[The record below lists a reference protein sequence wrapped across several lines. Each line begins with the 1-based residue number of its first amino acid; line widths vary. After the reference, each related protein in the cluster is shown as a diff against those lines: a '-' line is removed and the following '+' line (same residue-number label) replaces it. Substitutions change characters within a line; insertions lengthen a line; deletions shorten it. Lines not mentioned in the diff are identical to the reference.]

1 MKHTKKKKLLAFVL
15 CMILVLSTGISAF
28 AYDDVDGL
36 NGKTGCQAMTL
47 TQEMKNV
54 DGQTI
59 GTVYADIPE
68 NAFYLDDP
76 SDEITMD
83 LTRVENEEDI
93 ADAIQSGLKE
103 NETLT
108 DTIMGQVDFK
118 VNGVSAEPK
127 VAIALR
133 FENLNMDPENA
144 TAFSYDASVKTIGKT
159 VVAAEEGQALQ
170 ISADKNQIYG
180 FYTTETVSEEENAA
194 EPVALND
201 DVATVATGDS
211 TYTIAATK
219 QLQVHVTYRVNDKD
233 KTKLFAGKT
242 YTLNKGGTLNLAAQ
256 KSDNYTVA
264 SVYKADEDGNATGN
278 ALSLKQDDKIAE
290 SLSENTNYCVFYQA
304 TTDNNFSGNVTF
316 YDYQI
321 NPPSGQKSI
330 NDPSNYVT
338 DSGVAAVDRRFAMGG
353 DDAYRRSGEGYSVYK
368 NYNDGQGDVD
378 INEWAEARDSYIY
391 KNIITGVNVDTGALV
406 MDTNKNGEQIV
417 EPGLFT
423 ATNAGDRLGKQIYAD
438 FKLNFNRTG
447 NEYRLSAVKNGDNRT
462 VVSDMSSFFPLD
474 AKAYRGKENN
484 GGEAYNDTNHNYYFG
499 MRYDIQFRL
508 KDYIGALTYSFSGD
522 DDLWVVMDGNR
533 VVVDVGG
540 IHDKKDG
547 NVDLWTVLLG
557 QETYTD
563 AEKEAYVAEHGM
575 DTHRLT
581 VLYLERGGF
590 KSNCNMTYVLP
601 NSSIVNPGEI
611 QNTSLTFTKTDAET
625 GTGLEGAEFGV
636 YDDEALT
643 SSLGTIKSDENG
655 NVTLSNLSY
664 GEVYY
669 LKETK
674 APSGYVAGN
683 TVYKVV
689 VEPQGGT
696 TTAKMFAV
704 GDKDETAVTD
714 VPNAK
719 ANWEQ
724 SKTAQLVDWNARTYD
739 ITLSASSLVKTAE
752 TTERPVDV
760 SLVIDTSG
768 SMCWDASYELIGE
781 RKLSELDTSK
791 TYYYFYD
798 NTWYELEYGRKYSSN
813 GYNYKNRTGWHSR
826 YAGYNDMGWSYKGDG
841 NSNSKYTVYS
851 KKDSEKSRIQA
862 VKDAAKSFVSNL
874 RTTSPNSRV
883 SVTGFSRSV
892 NTNTSLLRVGVENEY
907 NQIISAI
914 NGLGSD
920 GGTYQH
926 LGLNAAKSKLD
937 ASNTADKYVV
947 LLTDGTSE
955 APESAV
961 RSATAV
967 KDAGIK
973 LMTIGVSLT
982 ETTQK
987 WLAGLSSG
995 EGYSFNASSTQ
1006 EINQAFAF
1014 VSQTI
1019 EDTLPISGAVVRDYI
1034 DPRFELVTSEADIAA
1049 MGGEIKTDETGQ
1061 TYIEWNNAVI
1071 GKKGTDGTPGWRK
1084 TIQVKAKDTYIGGND
1099 VLTNG
1104 PKSGITVGTDDR
1116 KFNQPT
1122 VNVKVDFNV
1131 NNGEKTIFKGDKPGD
1146 YIDEAKLNEV
1156 TKLKSTTGTEY
1167 TMLDDVTITTKWY
1180 KDAACTDEISKTEI
1194 LNTPLTEET
1203 VYCAKVTVTPKKDGT
1218 ASAANSIGDKNGNCT
1233 QDGKKYYAVASDG
1246 VTKKDGTYT
1255 IRLVSGAINI
1265 TKKLETAPDT
1275 EKEFNFTITRTD
1287 VTPNQEIAIVKVTVA
1302 ADQTTGTLA
1311 DDELEKVSNLAR
1323 GTYVVTE
1330 NETSGYDV
1338 KGILEGPS
1346 TNCQIAGKT
1355 DDSITFVMGRDN
1367 TGKDVIGMDKDG
1379 NTTESTYDR
1388 PAGRLGVVE
1397 YTNEEVTNGWGIKK
1411 VSASSD
1417 NPYLYLEGAKFKLT
1431 STADDSV
1438 AYYGKSNQDGLL
1450 IWYNTEACAD
1460 TDQVTTLPK
1469 GTYTMEEKTAP
1480 AGYVRSA
1487 ETWEVKIMRN
1497 GTLKSITSSNGTIK
1511 TVSGKVNGKD
1521 VVYYLYQNE
1530 ALYELPSN
1538 GGTGIF
1544 LYMIG
1549 GMLLMGAAAW
1559 ILYKNKRREVL
1570 KG

>member
-1 MKHTKKKKLLAFVL
+1 MKSNTKKRLIAFML
-15 CMILVLSTGISAF
+15 CMVLVLSSATSAF
-28 AYDDVDGL
+28 ADDNVDGL
-36 NGKTGCQAMTL
+36 NAKTGCQAMTL

-54 DGQTI
+54 DDQTI

-83 LTRVENEEDI
+83 LSKVENEEDI
-93 ADAIQSGLKE
+93 SDAIQSNLKE
-103 NETLT
+103 NEALT
-108 DTIMGQVDFK
+108 DAIMCKVDFK
-118 VNGVSAEPK
+118 VNGVSAEPNTT
-127 VAIALR
+127 ITLR
-133 FENLNMDPENA
+133 FENVNMNLENA
-144 TAFSYDASVKTIGKT
+144 TAFSYDSSLKVIDKT
-159 VVAAEEGQALQ
+159 VVAAGEGQVLQ

-180 FYTTETVSEEENAA
+180 FYTTETVSEEENVA

-201 DVATVATGDS
+201 DAATVATGDS

-219 QLQVHVTYRVNDKD
+219 QLQVHVTYRVSGTNE
-233 KTKLFAGKT
+233 KLFASKT
-242 YTLNKGGTLNLAAQ
+242 YTLKQGRTLNLAAQ

-264 SVYKADEDGNATGN
+264 SVYKADEDENKTGN
-278 ALSLKQDDKIAE
+278 ALSLSQDGNIAE

-304 TTDNNFSGNVTF
+304 TTDNDFRGNVTF

-321 NPPSGQKSI
+321 NPPEGQKSI
-330 NDPSNYVT
+330 NDPSNYGGAT
-338 DSGVAAVDRRFAMGG
+338 ADRRFAMGANDG
-353 DDAYRRSGEGYSVYK
+353 YRKPGEGYSVYK
-368 NYNDGQGDVD
+368 NYHDGQNDVD
-378 INEWAEARDSYIY
+378 INEYNENRKFYIY
-391 KNIITGVNVDTGALV
+391 KDIITGVDVSTGALF
-406 MDTNKNGEQIV
+406 MGTNKDGNQIV

-423 ATNAGDRLGKQIYAD
+423 TRNAEEGSGKQYYTD
-438 FKLNFNRTG
+438 FNLKFNRTG
-447 NEYRLSAVKNGDNRT
+447 NEYRLSAVEKGERT
-462 VVSDMSSFFPLD
+462 VVSDMSNFFPLD
-474 AKAYRGKENN
+474 DYKGKEKD
-484 GGEAYNDTNHNYYFG
+484 GGEASGDNYHNYYFG
-499 MRYDIQFRL
+499 MRYDIQFSL
-508 KDYIGALTYSFSGD
+508 KDYIGALTYSFRGD
-522 DDLWVVMDGNR
+522 DDLWVVMDGNQ

-540 IHDKKDG
+540 IHDQMEDY
-547 NVDLWTVLLG
+547 VDLWTVLLKKK
-557 QETYTD
+557 TYTD
-563 AEKEAYVAEHGM
+563 KEKEAYVEEHGS
-575 DTHRLT
+575 DPHQLT
-581 VLYLERGGF
+581 VLYLERGAY
-590 KSNCNMTYVLP
+590 KSNCSMTYVLP

-625 GTGLEGAEFGV
+625 GKGLEGAEFGV
-636 YDDEALT
+636 YEDEALT
-643 SSLGTIKSDENG
+643 TSLRTIRSDENG
-655 NVTLSNLSY
+655 TVTLSNLSY

-689 VEPQGGT
+689 VESQGGT

-704 GDKDETAVTD
+704 GDKDETAVTA

-768 SMCWDASYELIGE
+768 SMRWDASYELIGS
-781 RKLSELDTSK
+781 KKVSELDTSK
-791 TYYYFYD
+791 TYYYLKND
-798 NTWYELEYGRKYSSN
+798 KWYELVYSSN
-813 GYNYKNRTGWHSR
+813 NGRWYTGRAEFSE
-826 YAGYNDMGWSYKGDG
+826 AT
-841 NSNSKYTVYS
+841 SKVKDTSTYTVYQ
-851 KKDSEKSRIQA
+851 KKNGEKTRIQA
-862 VKDAAKSFVSNL
+862 VKDAAIAFVNNL

-883 SVTGFSRSV
+883 SVTGFSDSV
-892 NTNTSLLRVGVENEY
+892 TPDTELLCVGEGSDY

-914 NGLGSD
+914 NRLGSE

-926 LGLNAAKSKLD
+926 LGLNAAKRKLD
-937 ASNTADKYVV
+937 ASPTADKYVV
-947 LLTDGTSE
+947 LLADAASSSATNAE
-955 APESAV
+955 ESAK
-961 RSATAV
+961 AV
-967 KDAGIK
+967 KNAGIK
-973 LMTIGVSLT
+973 LMTIGVGLT

-987 WLAGLSSG
+987 WLATLSSG

-1034 DPRFELVTSEADIAA
+1034 DPRFELVTADIAA
-1049 MGGEIKTDETGQ
+1049 MGGEIKTDETTGQ

-1071 GKKGTDGTPGWRK
+1071 GKKGTDGTPGWNK
-1084 TIQVKAKDTYIGGND
+1084 TIRVKAKDAYIGGND
-1099 VLTNG
+1099 VVTNG

-1167 TMLDDVTITTKWY
+1167 TMLDDVTITTKWF
-1180 KDAACTDEISKTEI
+1180 KDADCTKEISKNDI
-1194 LNTPLTEET
+1194 LNTALTEET
-1203 VYCAKVTVTPKKDGT
+1203 VYYAKVTVTPKSDGK

-1233 QDGKKYYAVASDG
+1233 QDGKKYYAVDSNG

-1255 IRLVSGAINI
+1255 IKLVSGAINI
-1265 TKKLETAPDT
+1265 TKKLENATNTD
-1275 EKEFNFTITRTD
+1275 KEFNFTITRTD
-1287 VTPNQEIAIVKVTVA
+1287 VTPNQEIATVKVTVA
-1302 ADQTTGTLA
+1302 ESQTTGTLA
-1311 DDELEKVSNLAR
+1311 GDELNKVSNLAR

-1338 KGILEGPS
+1338 KAVKGILEGLS
-1346 TNCQIAGKT
+1346 TNCQIADTT

-1367 TGKDVIGMDKDG
+1367 VGNDVIGMDKVG
-1379 NTTESTYDR
+1379 NITPSTYNN
-1388 PAGRLGVVE
+1388 PAGILGVVE

-1417 NPYLYLEGAKFKLT
+1417 DPYLYLEGAKFKLT
-1431 STADDSV
+1431 STADSSKV
-1438 AYYGKSNQDGLL
+1438 YYGKSNKDGLL
-1450 IWYNTEACAD
+1450 IWYNTEECAD
-1460 TDQVTTLPK
+1460 TNQVTTLPK
-1469 GTYTMEEKTAP
+1469 GTYTMEEKIAP
-1480 AGYVRSA
+1480 AGYKCST
-1487 ETWEVKIMRN
+1487 EKWQIQIMKN
-1497 GTLKSITSSNGTIK
+1497 GALKSIASSINGTPIK
-1511 TVSGKVNGKD
+1511 TVTKEVNGKN
-1521 VVYYLYQNE
+1521 VIYYLYQNE
-1530 ALYELPSN
+1530 AVYALPST
-1538 GGTGIF
+1538 GGTGIY

-1549 GMLLMGAAAW
+1549 GMLLMFAAVW
-1559 ILYKNKRREVL
+1559 ILYKNKCKEVL
-1570 KG
+1570 EK

>member
-1 MKHTKKKKLLAFVL
+1 MKSNTKKRLIAFML
-15 CMILVLSTGISAF
+15 CMVLVLSSATSAF
-28 AYDDVDGL
+28 ADDNVDGL
-36 NGKTGCQAMTL
+36 NAKTGCQAMTL

-54 DGQTI
+54 DDQTI

-83 LTRVENEEDI
+83 LSKVENEEDI
-93 ADAIQSGLKE
+93 SDAIQSNLKE
-103 NETLT
+103 NEALT
-108 DTIMGQVDFK
+108 DAIMCKVDFK
-118 VNGVSAEPK
+118 VNGVSAEPNTT
-127 VAIALR
+127 ITLR
-133 FENLNMDPENA
+133 FENVNMNLENA
-144 TAFSYDASVKTIGKT
+144 TAFSYDSSLKVIDKT
-159 VVAAEEGQALQ
+159 VVAAGEGQVLQ

-180 FYTTETVSEEENAA
+180 FYTTETVSEEENVA

-201 DVATVATGDS
+201 DAATVATGDS

-219 QLQVHVTYRVNDKD
+219 QLQVHVTYRVSGTNE
-233 KTKLFAGKT
+233 KLFASKT
-242 YTLNKGGTLNLAAQ
+242 YTLKQGRTLNLAAQ

-264 SVYKADEDGNATGN
+264 SVYKADEDENKTGN
-278 ALSLKQDDKIAE
+278 ALSLSQDGNIAE

-304 TTDNNFSGNVTF
+304 TTDNDFRGNVTF

-321 NPPSGQKSI
+321 NPPEGQKSI
-330 NDPSNYVT
+330 NDPSNYGGAT
-338 DSGVAAVDRRFAMGG
+338 ADRRFAMGANDG
-353 DDAYRRSGEGYSVYK
+353 YRKPGEGYSVYK
-368 NYNDGQGDVD
+368 NYHDGQNDVD
-378 INEWAEARDSYIY
+378 INEYKKNRKFYIY
-391 KNIITGVNVDTGALV
+391 KDIITGVDVSTGALF
-406 MDTNKNGEQIV
+406 MGTNKDGNQIV

-423 ATNAGDRLGKQIYAD
+423 TRNAEEGSGKQYYTD
-438 FKLNFNRTG
+438 FNLKFNRTG
-447 NEYRLSAVKNGDNRT
+447 NEYRLSAVEKGERT
-462 VVSDMSSFFPLD
+462 VVSDMSNFFPLD
-474 AKAYRGKENN
+474 DYKGKEKD
-484 GGEAYNDTNHNYYFG
+484 GGEASGDNYHNYYFG
-499 MRYDIQFRL
+499 MRYDIQFSL
-508 KDYIGALTYSFSGD
+508 KDYIGALTYSFRGD
-522 DDLWVVMDGNR
+522 DDLWVVMDGNQ

-540 IHDKKDG
+540 IHDQMEDY
-547 NVDLWTVLLG
+547 VDLWTVLLKKK
-557 QETYTD
+557 TYTD
-563 AEKEAYVAEHGM
+563 KEKEAYVEEHGS
-575 DTHRLT
+575 DPHQLT
-581 VLYLERGGF
+581 VLYLERGAY
-590 KSNCNMTYVLP
+590 KSNCSMTYVLP

-625 GTGLEGAEFGV
+625 GKGLEGAEFGV
-636 YDDEALT
+636 YEDEALT
-643 SSLGTIKSDENG
+643 TSPRTIRSDENG
-655 NVTLSNLSY
+655 TVTLSNLSY

-689 VEPQGGT
+689 VESQGGT

-704 GDKDETAVTD
+704 GDKDETAVTA

-768 SMCWDASYELIGE
+768 SMRWDASYELIGS
-781 RKLSELDTSK
+781 KKVSELDTSK
-791 TYYYFYD
+791 TYYYLKND
-798 NTWYELEYGRKYSSN
+798 KWYELVYSSN
-813 GYNYKNRTGWHSR
+813 NGRWYTGRAEFSE
-826 YAGYNDMGWSYKGDG
+826 AT
-841 NSNSKYTVYS
+841 SKVKDTSTYTVYQ
-851 KKDSEKSRIQA
+851 KKNGEKTRIQA
-862 VKDAAKSFVSNL
+862 VKDAAIAFVNNL

-883 SVTGFSRSV
+883 SVTGFSDSV
-892 NTNTSLLRVGVENEY
+892 TPDTELLCVGEGSDY

-914 NGLGSD
+914 NRLGSE

-926 LGLNAAKSKLD
+926 LGLNAAKRKLD
-937 ASNTADKYVV
+937 ASPTADKYVV
-947 LLTDGTSE
+947 LLADGASSSATNAE
-955 APESAV
+955 ESAK
-961 RSATAV
+961 AV
-967 KDAGIK
+967 KNAGIK
-973 LMTIGVSLT
+973 LMTIGVGLT

-987 WLAGLSSG
+987 WLATLSSG

-1034 DPRFELVTSEADIAA
+1034 DPRFELVTADIAA
-1049 MGGEIKTDETGQ
+1049 MGGEIKTDETTGQ

-1071 GKKGTDGTPGWRK
+1071 GKKGTDGTPGWNK
-1084 TIQVKAKDTYIGGND
+1084 TIRVKAKDAYIGGND
-1099 VLTNG
+1099 VVTNG

-1167 TMLDDVTITTKWY
+1167 TMLDDVTITTKWF
-1180 KDAACTDEISKTEI
+1180 KDADCTKEISKNDI
-1194 LNTPLTEET
+1194 LNTALTEET
-1203 VYCAKVTVTPKKDGT
+1203 VYYAKVTVTPKSDGK

-1233 QDGKKYYAVASDG
+1233 QDGKKYYAVDSNG

-1255 IRLVSGAINI
+1255 IKLVSGAINI
-1265 TKKLETAPDT
+1265 TKKLENATNTD
-1275 EKEFNFTITRTD
+1275 KEFNFTITRTD
-1287 VTPNQEIAIVKVTVA
+1287 VTPNQEIATVKVTVA
-1302 ADQTTGTLA
+1302 ASQTTGTLA
-1311 DDELEKVSNLAR
+1311 GDELNKVSNLAR

-1338 KGILEGPS
+1338 KAVKGILEGLS
-1346 TNCQIAGKT
+1346 TNCQIADTT

-1367 TGKDVIGMDKDG
+1367 VGNDVIGMDKVG
-1379 NTTESTYDR
+1379 NITPSTYNN
-1388 PAGRLGVVE
+1388 PAGILGVVE

-1417 NPYLYLEGAKFKLT
+1417 DPYLYLEGAKFKLT
-1431 STADDSV
+1431 STADSSKV
-1438 AYYGKSNQDGLL
+1438 YYGKSNKDGLL
-1450 IWYNTEACAD
+1450 IWYNTEECAD
-1460 TDQVTTLPK
+1460 TNQVTTLPK
-1469 GTYTMEEKTAP
+1469 GTYTMEEKIAP
-1480 AGYVRSA
+1480 AGYKCST
-1487 ETWEVKIMRN
+1487 EKWQIQIMKN
-1497 GTLKSITSSNGTIK
+1497 GALKSIASSINGTPIK
-1511 TVSGKVNGKD
+1511 TVTKEVNGKN
-1521 VVYYLYQNE
+1521 VIYYLYQNE
-1530 ALYELPSN
+1530 AVYALPST
-1538 GGTGIF
+1538 GGTGIY

-1549 GMLLMGAAAW
+1549 GMLLMFAAVW
-1559 ILYKNKRREVL
+1559 ILYKNKCKEVL
-1570 KG
+1570 EK

>member
-1 MKHTKKKKLLAFVL
+1 MKSNTKKRLIAFML
-15 CMILVLSTGISAF
+15 CMVLVLSSATSAF
-28 AYDDVDGL
+28 ADDNVDGL
-36 NGKTGCQAMTL
+36 NAKTGCQAMTL

-54 DGQTI
+54 DDQTI

-83 LTRVENEEDI
+83 LSKVENEEDI
-93 ADAIQSGLKE
+93 SDAIQSNLKE
-103 NETLT
+103 NEALT
-108 DTIMGQVDFK
+108 DAIMCKVDFK
-118 VNGVSAEPK
+118 VNGVSAEPNTT
-127 VAIALR
+127 ITLR
-133 FENLNMDPENA
+133 FENVNMNLENA
-144 TAFSYDASVKTIGKT
+144 TAFSYDSSLKVIDKT
-159 VVAAEEGQALQ
+159 VVAAGEGQVLQ

-180 FYTTETVSEEENAA
+180 FYTTETVSEEENVA

-201 DVATVATGDS
+201 DAATVATGDS

-219 QLQVHVTYRVNDKD
+219 QLQVHVTYRVSGTNE
-233 KTKLFAGKT
+233 KLFASKT
-242 YTLNKGGTLNLAAQ
+242 YTLKQGRTLNLAAQ

-264 SVYKADEDGNATGN
+264 SVYKADEDENKTGN
-278 ALSLKQDDKIAE
+278 ALSLSQDGNIAE

-304 TTDNNFSGNVTF
+304 TTDNDFRGNVTF

-321 NPPSGQKSI
+321 NPPEGQKSI
-330 NDPSNYVT
+330 NDPSNYGGAT
-338 DSGVAAVDRRFAMGG
+338 ADRRFAMGANDG
-353 DDAYRRSGEGYSVYK
+353 YRKPGEGYSVYK
-368 NYNDGQGDVD
+368 NYHDGQNDVD
-378 INEWAEARDSYIY
+378 INEYNENRKFYIY
-391 KNIITGVNVDTGALV
+391 KDIITGVDVSTGALF
-406 MDTNKNGEQIV
+406 MGTNKAGNQIV

-423 ATNAGDRLGKQIYAD
+423 TRNAEEGSGKQYYTD
-438 FKLNFNRTG
+438 FNLKFNRTG
-447 NEYRLSAVKNGDNRT
+447 NEYRLSAVEKGERT
-462 VVSDMSSFFPLD
+462 VVSDMSNFFPLD
-474 AKAYRGKENN
+474 DYKGKEKD
-484 GGEAYNDTNHNYYFG
+484 GGEASGDNYHNYYFG
-499 MRYDIQFRL
+499 MRYDIQFSL
-508 KDYIGALTYSFSGD
+508 KDYIGALTYSFRGD
-522 DDLWVVMDGNR
+522 DDLWVVMDGNQ

-540 IHDKKDG
+540 IHDQMEDY
-547 NVDLWTVLLG
+547 VDLWTVLLKKK
-557 QETYTD
+557 TYTD
-563 AEKEAYVAEHGM
+563 KEKEAYVEEHGS
-575 DTHRLT
+575 DPHQLT
-581 VLYLERGGF
+581 VLYLERGAY
-590 KSNCNMTYVLP
+590 KSNCSMTYVLP

-625 GTGLEGAEFGV
+625 GKGLEGAEFGV
-636 YDDEALT
+636 YEDEALT
-643 SSLGTIKSDENG
+643 TSLRTIRSDENG
-655 NVTLSNLSY
+655 TVTLSNLSY

-689 VEPQGGT
+689 VESQGGT

-704 GDKDETAVTD
+704 GDKDETAVTA

-768 SMCWDASYELIGE
+768 SMRWDASYELIGS
-781 RKLSELDTSK
+781 KKVSELDTSK
-791 TYYYFYD
+791 TYYYLKND
-798 NTWYELEYGRKYSSN
+798 KWYELVYSSN
-813 GYNYKNRTGWHSR
+813 NGRWYTGRAEFSE
-826 YAGYNDMGWSYKGDG
+826 AT
-841 NSNSKYTVYS
+841 SKVKDTSTYTVYQ
-851 KKDSEKSRIQA
+851 KKNGEKTRIQA
-862 VKDAAKSFVSNL
+862 VKDAAIAFVNNL

-883 SVTGFSRSV
+883 SVTGFSDSV
-892 NTNTSLLRVGVENEY
+892 TPDTELLCVGEGSDY

-914 NGLGSD
+914 NRLGSE

-926 LGLNAAKSKLD
+926 LGLNAAKRKLD
-937 ASNTADKYVV
+937 ASPTADKYVV
-947 LLTDGTSE
+947 LLADGASSSATNAE
-955 APESAV
+955 ESAK
-961 RSATAV
+961 AV
-967 KDAGIK
+967 KNAGIK
-973 LMTIGVSLT
+973 LMTIGVGLT

-987 WLAGLSSG
+987 WLATLSSG

-1034 DPRFELVTSEADIAA
+1034 DPRFELVTADIAA
-1049 MGGEIKTDETGQ
+1049 MGGEIKTDETTGQ

-1071 GKKGTDGTPGWRK
+1071 GKKGTDGTPGWNK
-1084 TIQVKAKDTYIGGND
+1084 TIRVKAKDAYIGGND
-1099 VLTNG
+1099 VVTNG

-1167 TMLDDVTITTKWY
+1167 TMLDDVTITTKWF
-1180 KDAACTDEISKTEI
+1180 KDADCTKEISKNDI
-1194 LNTPLTEET
+1194 LNTALTEET
-1203 VYCAKVTVTPKKDGT
+1203 VYYAKVTVTPKSDGK

-1233 QDGKKYYAVASDG
+1233 QDGKKYYAVDSNG

-1255 IRLVSGAINI
+1255 IKLVSGAINI
-1265 TKKLETAPDT
+1265 TKKLENATNTD
-1275 EKEFNFTITRTD
+1275 KEFNFTITRTD
-1287 VTPNQEIAIVKVTVA
+1287 VTPNQEIATVKVTVA
-1302 ADQTTGTLA
+1302 ASQTTGTLA
-1311 DDELEKVSNLAR
+1311 GDELKKVSNLAR

-1330 NETSGYDV
+1330 NATNGYDV
-1338 KGILEGPS
+1338 KGILKGVN
-1346 TNCQIAGKT
+1346 TNCRIASTT
-1355 DDSITFVMGRDN
+1355 DDSITFVMGSDMD
-1367 TGKDVIGMDKDG
+1367 GKDVIGMDKVG
-1379 NTTESTYDR
+1379 NITESTYNK
-1388 PAGRLGVVE
+1388 PAGILGVVE

-1417 NPYLYLEGAKFKLT
+1417 NPYIYLEGAKFKLT
-1431 STADDSV
+1431 STTDSSV

-1450 IWYNTEACAD
+1450 IWYNTEECAD
-1460 TDQVTTLPK
+1460 TNQITTLPK
-1469 GTYTMEEKTAP
+1469 GTYTMEEKAAP

-1487 ETWEVKIMRN
+1487 ETWEVKIMKN
-1497 GTLKSITSSNGTIK
+1497 GTLKSITSSVNGTSIK
-1511 TVSGKVNGKD
+1511 TVSGVVNDKD

-1530 ALYELPSN
+1530 ALYALPHS
-1538 GGTGIF
+1538 GDTGIY

-1549 GMLLMGAAAW
+1549 GMLLMFAAVW
-1559 ILYKNKRREVL
+1559 ILYKNKCKEVL
-1570 KG
+1570 GK

>member
-1 MKHTKKKKLLAFVL
+1 MKSNTKKRLIAFML
-15 CMILVLSTGISAF
+15 CMVLVLSSATSAF
-28 AYDDVDGL
+28 ADDNVDGL
-36 NGKTGCQAMTL
+36 NAKTGCQAMTL

-54 DGQTI
+54 DDQTI

-83 LTRVENEEDI
+83 LSKVENEEDI
-93 ADAIQSGLKE
+93 SDAIQSNLKE
-103 NETLT
+103 NEALT
-108 DTIMGQVDFK
+108 DAIMCKVDFK
-118 VNGVSAEPK
+118 VNGVSAEPNTT
-127 VAIALR
+127 ITLR
-133 FENLNMDPENA
+133 FENVNMNLENA
-144 TAFSYDASVKTIGKT
+144 TAFSYDSSLKVIDKT
-159 VVAAEEGQALQ
+159 VVAAGEGQVLQ

-180 FYTTETVSEEENAA
+180 FYTTETVSEEENVA

-201 DVATVATGDS
+201 DAATVATGDS

-219 QLQVHVTYRVNDKD
+219 QLQVHVTYRVSGTNE
-233 KTKLFAGKT
+233 KLFASKT
-242 YTLNKGGTLNLAAQ
+242 YTLKQGRTLNLAAQ

-264 SVYKADEDGNATGN
+264 SVYKADEDENKTGN
-278 ALSLKQDDKIAE
+278 ALSLSQDGNIAE

-304 TTDNNFSGNVTF
+304 TTDNDFRGNVTF

-321 NPPSGQKSI
+321 NPPEGQKSI
-330 NDPSNYVT
+330 NDPSNYGGAT
-338 DSGVAAVDRRFAMGG
+338 ADRRFAMGQADG
-353 DDAYRRSGEGYSVYK
+353 YRKPGEGYSVYK
-368 NYNDGQGDVD
+368 NYHDGQNDVD
-378 INEWAEARDSYIY
+378 INEYNENRKFYIY
-391 KNIITGVNVDTGALV
+391 KDIITGVDVSAGALF
-406 MDTNKNGEQIV
+406 MGTNKDGNQIV

-423 ATNAGDRLGKQIYAD
+423 TRNAEEGSGKQYYTD
-438 FKLNFNRTG
+438 FNLKFNRTG
-447 NEYRLSAVKNGDNRT
+447 NEYRLSAVEKGERT
-462 VVSDMSSFFPLD
+462 VVSDMSNFFPLD
-474 AKAYRGKENN
+474 DYKGKEKD
-484 GGEAYNDTNHNYYFG
+484 GGEASGDNYHNYYFG
-499 MRYDIQFRL
+499 MRYDIQFSL
-508 KDYIGALTYSFSGD
+508 KDYIGALTYSFRGD
-522 DDLWVVMDGNR
+522 DDLWVVMDGNQ

-540 IHDKKDG
+540 IHDQMEDY
-547 NVDLWTVLLG
+547 VDLWTVLLKKK
-557 QETYTD
+557 TYTD
-563 AEKEAYVAEHGM
+563 KEKEAYVEEHGS
-575 DTHRLT
+575 DPHQLT
-581 VLYLERGGF
+581 VLYLERGAY
-590 KSNCNMTYVLP
+590 KSNCSMTYVLP

-625 GTGLEGAEFGV
+625 GKGLEGAEFGV
-636 YDDEALT
+636 YEDEALT
-643 SSLGTIKSDENG
+643 TSLRTIRSDENG
-655 NVTLSNLSY
+655 TVTLSNLSY

-689 VEPQGGT
+689 VESQGGT

-704 GDKDETAVTD
+704 GDKDETAVTA

-768 SMCWDASYELIGE
+768 SMRWDASYELIGS
-781 RKLSELDTSK
+781 KKVSELDTSK
-791 TYYYFYD
+791 TYYYLKND
-798 NTWYELEYGRKYSSN
+798 KWYELVYSSN
-813 GYNYKNRTGWHSR
+813 NGRWYTGRAEFSE
-826 YAGYNDMGWSYKGDG
+826 AT
-841 NSNSKYTVYS
+841 SKVKDTSTYTVYQ
-851 KKDSEKSRIQA
+851 KKNGEKTRIQA
-862 VKDAAKSFVSNL
+862 VKDAAIAFVNNL

-883 SVTGFSRSV
+883 SVTGFSDSV
-892 NTNTSLLRVGVENEY
+892 TPDTELLCVGEGSDY

-914 NGLGSD
+914 NRLGSE

-926 LGLNAAKSKLD
+926 LGLNAAKRKLD
-937 ASNTADKYVV
+937 ASPTADKYVV
-947 LLTDGTSE
+947 LLADGASSSATNAE
-955 APESAV
+955 ESAK
-961 RSATAV
+961 AV
-967 KDAGIK
+967 KNAGIK
-973 LMTIGVSLT
+973 LMTIGVGLT

-987 WLAGLSSG
+987 WLATLSSG

-1034 DPRFELVTSEADIAA
+1034 DPRFELVTADIAA
-1049 MGGEIKTDETGQ
+1049 MGGEIKTDETTGQ

-1071 GKKGTDGTPGWRK
+1071 GKKGTDGTPGWNK
-1084 TIQVKAKDTYIGGND
+1084 TIRVKAKDAYIGGND
-1099 VLTNG
+1099 VVTNG

-1167 TMLDDVTITTKWY
+1167 TMLDDVTITTKWF
-1180 KDAACTDEISKTEI
+1180 KDADCTKEISKNDI
-1194 LNTPLTEET
+1194 LNTALTEET
-1203 VYCAKVTVTPKKDGT
+1203 VYYAKVTVTPKSDGK

-1233 QDGKKYYAVASDG
+1233 QDGKKYYAVDSNG

-1255 IRLVSGAINI
+1255 IKLVSGAINI
-1265 TKKLETAPDT
+1265 TKKLENATNTD
-1275 EKEFNFTITRTD
+1275 KEFNFTITRTD
-1287 VTPNQEIAIVKVTVA
+1287 VTPNQEIATVKVTVA
-1302 ADQTTGTLA
+1302 ASQTTGTLA
-1311 DDELEKVSNLAR
+1311 GDELKKVSNLAR

-1330 NETSGYDV
+1330 NATNGYDV
-1338 KGILEGPS
+1338 KGILKGVN
-1346 TNCQIAGKT
+1346 TNCRIASTT
-1355 DDSITFVMGRDN
+1355 DDSITFVMGSDMD
-1367 TGKDVIGMDKDG
+1367 GKDVIGMDKVG
-1379 NTTESTYDR
+1379 NITESTYNK
-1388 PAGRLGVVE
+1388 PAGILGVVE

-1417 NPYLYLEGAKFKLT
+1417 NPYIYLEGAKFKLT
-1431 STADDSV
+1431 STTDSSV

-1450 IWYNTEACAD
+1450 IWYNTEECAD
-1460 TDQVTTLPK
+1460 TNQITTLPK

-1487 ETWEVKIMRN
+1487 ETWEVKIMKN
-1497 GTLKSITSSNGTIK
+1497 GTLKSITSSVNGTSIK
-1511 TVSGKVNGKD
+1511 TVSGVVNDKD

-1530 ALYELPSN
+1530 ALYALPHS
-1538 GGTGIF
+1538 GDTGIY

-1549 GMLLMGAAAW
+1549 GMLLMFAAVW
-1559 ILYKNKRREVL
+1559 ILYKNKCKEVL
-1570 KG
+1570 GK

>member
-28 AYDDVDGL
+28 AYDNVDGL

-108 DTIMGQVDFK
+108 DAIMGQVDFK
-118 VNGVSAEPK
+118 VNGVSTEPK
-127 VAIALR
+127 AAIALR

-144 TAFSYDASVKTIGKT
+144 TAFSYDTSVKTIGKT
-159 VVAAEEGQALQ
+159 VVVAEEGQALQ

-201 DVATVATGDS
+201 DVTTVATGDS

-219 QLQVHVTYRVNDKD
+219 QLQVHVTYRENGTKA
-233 KTKLFAGKT
+233 KLFAGNT

-264 SVYKADEDGNATGN
+264 SVYKADENGNKTGN
-278 ALSLKQDDKIAE
+278 ALSLRQDGTIAE

-330 NDPSNYVT
+330 NDPSNYGGAT
-338 DSGVAAVDRRFAMGG
+338 ADRRFAMGG
-353 DDAYRRSGEGYSVYK
+353 ADGHRKSGEGYSVYK

-391 KNIITGVNVDTGALV
+391 KDIITGVNVDTGALV
-406 MDTNKNGEQIV
+406 MGENKNGDQIV

-423 ATNAGDRLGKQIYAD
+423 TTNAGDKLGKQFYTD
-438 FKLNFNRTG
+438 FNLKFNRTG
-447 NEYRLSAVKNGDNRT
+447 NEYRLSAVEKGGKT
-462 VVSDMSSFFPLD
+462 VVSNLSSFFPLD
-474 AKAYRGKENN
+474 AYKGKEKD

-508 KDYIGALTYSFSGD
+508 KDYIGALTYSFTGD

-557 QETYTD
+557 KDTYTD

-611 QNTSLTFTKTDAET
+611 QNTSLTFTKTDAGT

-636 YDDEALT
+636 YEDEALT
-643 SSLGTIKSDENG
+643 TSLGTIRSDKNG
-655 NVTLSNLSY
+655 IVTLSNLSY

-689 VEPQGGT
+689 VESQGST

-704 GDKDETAVTD
+704 SDKDETAVTT

-719 ANWEQ
+719 ADWEQ

-768 SMCWDASYELIGE
+768 SMRWDASYELIG
-781 RKLSELDTSK
+781 RKKVSELDTSK
-791 TYYYFYD
+791 TYYYLKND
-798 NTWYELEYGRKYSSN
+798 KWYELVYYSYSGRWY
-813 GYNYKNRTGWHSR
+813 TGRAEFSE
-826 YAGYNDMGWSYKGDG
+826 AD
-841 NSNSKYTVYS
+841 SKVKSTSTYTVYQ
-851 KKDSEKSRIQA
+851 KKNGEKTRIQA
-862 VKDAAKSFVSNL
+862 VKDAATAFVNNL

-883 SVTGFSRSV
+883 SVTGFSDSV
-892 NTNTSLLRVGVENEY
+892 NPDTKLLCVGVESEY
-907 NQIISAI
+907 KQIISAI
-914 NGLGSD
+914 NRLGSE

-926 LGLNAAKSKLD
+926 LGLNAAKRKLD
-937 ASNTADKYVV
+937 ASSTANKYVV
-947 LLTDGTSE
+947 LLADGASN
-955 APESAV
+955 SATNAEK
-961 RSATAV
+961 SATAV
-967 KDAGIK
+967 KNAGIK
-973 LMTIGVSLT
+973 LMTIGVGLT
-982 ETTQK
+982 DETRV

-995 EGYSFNASSTQ
+995 TEYSFNADNTK

-1049 MGGEIKTDETGQ
+1049 MGGEIKTDENGQ

-1084 TIQVKAKDTYIGGND
+1084 TIQVKAKDAYIGGND
-1099 VLTNG
+1099 VVTNG

-1122 VNVKVDFNV
+1122 VNVKVDFEV

-1156 TKLKSTTGTEY
+1156 TKLKSTTTPSTEY
-1167 TMLDDVTITTKWY
+1167 TMLDDVTITTTWF
-1180 KDAACTDEISKTEI
+1180 KDADCTREISKTEI
-1194 LNTPLTEET
+1194 LNTPLTKET
-1203 VYCAKVTVTPKKDGT
+1203 VYYAKVTVTPKTDGT

-1233 QDGKKYYAVASDG
+1233 QDGKKYYAVDSKG
-1246 VTKKDGTYT
+1246 VTKDGTYT
-1255 IRLVSGAINI
+1255 IKLVSGAINI
-1265 TKKLETAPDT
+1265 TKKLENAPDT
-1275 EKEFNFTITRTD
+1275 DKEFNFTITRTD
-1287 VTPNQEIAIVKVTVA
+1287 VTPNQEIATVKVTVA
-1302 ADQTTGTLA
+1302 AGRTTGTLA
-1311 DDELEKVSNLAR
+1311 DDELKKVSNLAR

-1338 KGILEGPS
+1338 KAVKGILEGLS
-1346 TNCQIAGKT
+1346 TNCQIADTT
-1355 DDSITFVMGRDN
+1355 DDSITFVMGRDKD
-1367 TGKDVIGMDKDG
+1367 GQDVIGMDKVG
-1379 NTTESTYDR
+1379 NITSSTYNN

-1411 VSASSD
+1411 VSASSN
-1417 NPYLYLEGAKFKLT
+1417 NPYLYLEGAKFKLI
-1431 STADDSV
+1431 STADTSV

-1450 IWYNTEACAD
+1450 IWYNTEECAD
-1460 TDQVTTLPK
+1460 TDQIATLPK

-1480 AGYVRSA
+1480 AGYIRSA
-1487 ETWEVKIMRN
+1487 ETWEVEIMRN
-1497 GTLKSITSSNGTIK
+1497 GTLKSITSSVNGTSIK
-1511 TVSGKVNGKD
+1511 TVSGVVNGKN

-1530 ALYELPSN
+1530 AVYELPSN

-1570 KG
+1570 KR

>member
-1 MKHTKKKKLLAFVL
+1 
-15 CMILVLSTGISAF
+15 
-28 AYDDVDGL
+28 
-36 NGKTGCQAMTL
+36 
-47 TQEMKNV
+47 
-54 DGQTI
+54 
-59 GTVYADIPE
+59 
-68 NAFYLDDP
+68 
-76 SDEITMD
+76 
-83 LTRVENEEDI
+83 
-93 ADAIQSGLKE
+93 
-103 NETLT
+103 
-108 DTIMGQVDFK
+108 
-118 VNGVSAEPK
+118 
-127 VAIALR
+127 
-133 FENLNMDPENA
+133 
-144 TAFSYDASVKTIGKT
+144 
-159 VVAAEEGQALQ
+159 
-170 ISADKNQIYG
+170 
-180 FYTTETVSEEENAA
+180 
-194 EPVALND
+194 
-201 DVATVATGDS
+201 
-211 TYTIAATK
+211 
-219 QLQVHVTYRVNDKD
+219 
-233 KTKLFAGKT
+233 
-242 YTLNKGGTLNLAAQ
+242 
-256 KSDNYTVA
+256 
-264 SVYKADEDGNATGN
+264 
-278 ALSLKQDDKIAE
+278 
-290 SLSENTNYCVFYQA
+290 
-304 TTDNNFSGNVTF
+304 
-316 YDYQI
+316 
-321 NPPSGQKSI
+321 
-330 NDPSNYVT
+330 
-338 DSGVAAVDRRFAMGG
+338 
-353 DDAYRRSGEGYSVYK
+353 
-368 NYNDGQGDVD
+368 
-378 INEWAEARDSYIY
+378 
-391 KNIITGVNVDTGALV
+391 
-406 MDTNKNGEQIV
+406 
-417 EPGLFT
+417 
-423 ATNAGDRLGKQIYAD
+423 
-438 FKLNFNRTG
+438 
-447 NEYRLSAVKNGDNRT
+447 
-462 VVSDMSSFFPLD
+462 MSSFFPLD
-474 AKAYRGKENN
+474 AYKGKEKN
-484 GGEAYNDTNHNYYFG
+484 GGEAFDDTNHNYYFG

-508 KDYIGALTYSFSGD
+508 KDYIGALTYSFTGD

-547 NVDLWTVLLG
+547 DVDLWTVLLG
-557 QETYTD
+557 KETYTD

-581 VLYLERGGF
+581 VLYLERGAF

-636 YDDEALT
+636 YEDEALT
-643 SSLGTIKSDENG
+643 TSLGTIKSDKNG
-655 NVTLSNLSY
+655 IVTLSNLSY

-689 VEPQGGT
+689 VEPQNGT

-704 GDKDETAVTD
+704 GDKDETAVTA

-724 SKTAQLVDWNARTYD
+724 SKTAQLVNWNARTYD

-768 SMCWDASYELIGE
+768 SMRWDASYQEIGKK
-781 RKLSELDTSK
+781 KLSELDTSK
-791 TYYYFYD
+791 TYYYCSD
-798 NTWYELEYGRKYSSN
+798 NSWYEMKYRRS
-813 GYNYKNRTGWHSR
+813 GWYSR
-826 YAGYNDMGWSYKGDG
+826 YAGYSIDWEYQGKAS
-841 NSNSKYTVYS
+841 SRLEYTVYS
-851 KKDSEKSRIQA
+851 KKNNEKTRIQA
-862 VKDAAKSFVSNL
+862 VKDAATSFVNNL

-883 SVTGFSRSV
+883 SIIGFSDSV
-892 NTNTSLLRVGVENEY
+892 NTNTSLLRVGEESEY

-914 NGLGSD
+914 NGLSPE

-926 LGLNAAKSKLD
+926 LGLNAAKNRLN
-937 ASNTADKYVV
+937 ASTTADKYVV
-947 LLTDGTSE
+947 LLTDGKSD
-955 APESAV
+955 APKSAV
-961 RSATAV
+961 KSATAV
-967 KDAGIK
+967 KEAGIK
-973 LMTIGVSLT
+973 LMTIGVGLSD
-982 ETTQK
+982 ETK
-987 WLAGLSSG
+987 DWLAGLSSG
-995 EGYSFNASSTQ
+995 TGYSFNASNTQ

-1034 DPRFELVTSEADIAA
+1034 DPRFELVTSGTEIAA
-1049 MGGEIKTDETGQ
+1049 MGGEIKTDENGQ

-1071 GKKGTDGTPGWRK
+1071 GKKGTDGTPGWSK
-1084 TIQVKAKDTYIGGND
+1084 IIQVKAKDAYIGGND
-1099 VLTNG
+1099 VVTNG
-1104 PKSGITVGTDDR
+1104 PESGITVGTDDR

-1122 VNVKVDFNV
+1122 VNVKVDFKV

-1167 TMLDDVTITTKWY
+1167 TMLDDVTITTKWF
-1180 KDAACTDEISKTEI
+1180 KNAGCTEEISKTEI
-1194 LNTPLTEET
+1194 LNTPLTRET
-1203 VYCAKVTVTPKKDGT
+1203 VYYAKVTVTPKTNGT

-1233 QDGKKYYAVASDG
+1233 QDGKKYYAVDSKG
-1246 VTKKDGTYT
+1246 VTKNGTYT
-1255 IRLVSGAINI
+1255 IKLVFGAINI
-1265 TKKLETAPDT
+1265 TKKLENATDT
-1275 EKEFNFTITRTD
+1275 DKEFNFTITRTD
-1287 VTPNQEIAIVKVTVA
+1287 VTPNQKIATVKVTVA
-1302 ADQTTGTLA
+1302 ANQTTGTLA
-1311 DDELEKVSNLAR
+1311 GDELNKVSNLAR

-1346 TNCQIAGKT
+1346 TNCRIAGKT
-1355 DDSITFVMGRDN
+1355 DDSITFMMGCDKDGN
-1367 TGKDVIGMDKDG
+1367 DVIGMDKVG
-1379 NTTESTYDR
+1379 NTTPSTYNN

-1417 NPYLYLEGAKFKLT
+1417 DPYLYLEGAKFKLT
-1431 STADDSV
+1431 STEDTSV

-1450 IWYNTEACAD
+1450 IWYNKEECAD

-1497 GTLKSITSSNGTIK
+1497 GTLKSITSSNGTSAIK
-1511 TVSGKVNGKD
+1511 TVSGLVNGKN

-1530 ALYELPSN
+1530 AVYELPSN

-1570 KG
+1570 KR

>member
-1 MKHTKKKKLLAFVL
+1 MKSNTKKRLIAFML
-15 CMILVLSTGISAF
+15 CMVLVLSSATSAF
-28 AYDDVDGL
+28 ADDNVDGL
-36 NGKTGCQAMTL
+36 NAKTGCQAMTL

-54 DGQTI
+54 DDQTI

-83 LTRVENEEDI
+83 LSKVENEEDI
-93 ADAIQSGLKE
+93 SDAIQSNLKE
-103 NETLT
+103 NEALT
-108 DTIMGQVDFK
+108 DAIMCKVDFK
-118 VNGVSAEPK
+118 VNGVSAEPNTT
-127 VAIALR
+127 ITLR
-133 FENLNMDPENA
+133 FENLNMNLENA
-144 TAFSYDASVKTIGKT
+144 TAFSYDSSLKVIDKT
-159 VVAAEEGQALQ
+159 VVAAGEGQVLQ

-180 FYTTETVSEEENAA
+180 FYTTETVSEEENVA

-201 DVATVATGDS
+201 DAATVAAGDS

-219 QLQVHVTYRVNDKD
+219 QLQVHVTYRENVT
-233 KTKLFAGKT
+233 KTKLFAGNT

-264 SVYKADEDGNATGN
+264 SVYKADEKGNATGS
-278 ALSLKQDDKIAE
+278 ALSLKQDGGIAE
-290 SLSENTNYCVFYQA
+290 NLSENTNYCVFYQA
-304 TTDNNFSGNVTF
+304 TTDNDFRGNVTF

-321 NPPSGQKSI
+321 NPPEGQKSI
-330 NDPSNYVT
+330 NDPSYYDKADNN
-338 DSGVAAVDRRFAMGG
+338 RRFAMGNSG
-353 DDAYRRSGEGYSVYK
+353 YRKSGEKYSVYK
-368 NYNDGQGDVD
+368 NYIDGQDDVD
-378 INEWAEARDSYIY
+378 INEYNEKRQFYIY
-391 KNIITGVNVDTGALV
+391 KDIITGVNVSTGALD
-406 MDTNKNGEQIV
+406 MGTNKDGNQIV

-423 ATNAGDRLGKQIYAD
+423 IENAGEGSGKQYYTD
-438 FKLNFNRTG
+438 FNLKFNRTG
-447 NEYRLSAVKNGDNRT
+447 NEYRLSAVERSGQT
-462 VVSDMSSFFPLD
+462 VVPNMSYFFPLD
-474 AKAYRGKENN
+474 AYKGKEKD
-484 GGEAYNDTNHNYYFG
+484 GGEAFSDTNHNYYFG
-499 MRYDIQFRL
+499 MRYDIQFKL
-508 KDYIGALTYSFSGD
+508 KDYIGALTYSFTGD

-540 IHDKKDG
+540 IHDKMDG
-547 NVDLWTVLLG
+547 NVDLWTVFLG
-557 QETYTD
+557 KEKYTD
-563 AEKEAYVAEHGM
+563 AEKEAYVAEHGS
-575 DTHRLT
+575 DHHQLT
-581 VLYLERGGF
+581 VLYLERGAY

-625 GTGLEGAEFGV
+625 GKGLEGAEFGV
-636 YDDEALT
+636 YEDEALT
-643 SSLGTIKSDENG
+643 TSLGTIRSDENG
-655 NVTLSNLSY
+655 TVTLSNLSY

-689 VEPQGGT
+689 VKSQGGT

-704 GDKDETAVTD
+704 GDKDETAVTA

-768 SMCWDASYELIGE
+768 SMRWDASYELIGS
-781 RKLSELDTSK
+781 KKVSELDTSK
-791 TYYYFYD
+791 TYYYLKND
-798 NTWYELEYGRKYSSN
+798 KWYELVYNSYYGRWY
-813 GYNYKNRTGWHSR
+813 TGRAEFSE
-826 YAGYNDMGWSYKGDG
+826 AT
-841 NSNSKYTVYS
+841 SKVNNTSTYTVYQ
-851 KKDSEKSRIQA
+851 KKNGEKTRIQA
-862 VKDAAKSFVSNL
+862 VKDAATAFVNNL

-883 SVTGFSRSV
+883 SVTGFSESV
-892 NTNTSLLRVGVENEY
+892 NPDTKLLCVGVESEY
-907 NQIISAI
+907 KQIISAI
-914 NGLGSD
+914 NRLGSE

-926 LGLNAAKSKLD
+926 LGLNTAKHKLD
-937 ASNTADKYVV
+937 ASSTANKYVV
-947 LLTDGTSE
+947 LLADGASN
-955 APESAV
+955 SATNAEE
-961 RSATAV
+961 SATAV
-967 KDAGIK
+967 KNAGIK
-973 LMTIGVSLT
+973 LMTIGVGLT
-982 ETTQK
+982 DETRV

-995 EGYSFNASSTQ
+995 TGYSFNADNTK

-1034 DPRFELVTSEADIAA
+1034 DPRFELVTSGTDIAA
-1049 MGGEIKTDETGQ
+1049 MGGEIKTDETTGQ

-1071 GKKGTDGTPGWRK
+1071 GKKGTDGTPGWSKIIR
-1084 TIQVKAKDTYIGGND
+1084 VKAKDAYIGGND
-1099 VLTNG
+1099 VVTNG

-1122 VNVKVDFNV
+1122 VNVKVDFEV

-1156 TKLKSTTGTEY
+1156 TKLKSATGTEY
-1167 TMLDDVTITTKWY
+1167 TMLDDVNVTTQWY
-1180 KDAACTDEISKTEI
+1180 KDEKCTKEISKNDI

-1203 VYCAKVTVTPKKDGT
+1203 VYYAKVTVTPKSDGT

-1233 QDGKKYYAVASDG
+1233 QDGKKYYAVDSKG
-1246 VTKKDGTYT
+1246 VTKNGTYT
-1255 IRLVSGAINI
+1255 IKLVSGKINI
-1265 TKKLETAPDT
+1265 TKKLENAPDT

-1287 VTPNQEIAIVKVTVA
+1287 VTPKPEIATVKVTVA
-1302 ADQTTGTLA
+1302 AGQTTGTLA
-1311 DDELEKVSNLAR
+1311 GDELNKVSNLAR

-1338 KGILEGPS
+1338 KGILEGVN
-1346 TNCQIAGKT
+1346 TNCRIASTT
-1355 DDSITFVMGRDN
+1355 DDSITFVMGSDMD
-1367 TGKDVIGMDKDG
+1367 GKDVIGMDKVE
-1379 NTTESTYDR
+1379 NITESTYNK
-1388 PAGRLGVVE
+1388 PAGILGVVE

-1417 NPYLYLEGAKFKLT
+1417 NPYIYLEGAKFKLT
-1431 STADDSV
+1431 STTDSSV
-1438 AYYGKSNQDGLL
+1438 AYYGKSNKDGLL
-1450 IWYNTEACAD
+1450 IWYNDETC
-1460 TDQVTTLPK
+1460 TDKEQVSTLPK

-1480 AGYVRSA
+1480 VGYVRSA

-1497 GTLKSITSSNGTIK
+1497 GTLKSITSKNGTSSIK
-1511 TVSGKVNGKD
+1511 TVSGKVDDKD

-1530 ALYELPSN
+1530 ALYELPST
-1538 GGTGIF
+1538 GGTGIY

-1549 GMLLMGAAAW
+1549 GMLLMFAAVW
-1559 ILYKNKRREVL
+1559 ILYKSKCKEVL
-1570 KG
+1570 GK

>member
-1 MKHTKKKKLLAFVL
+1 MKHTKKKKILAFVL

-28 AYDDVDGL
+28 AYDNVDGL

-108 DTIMGQVDFK
+108 DAIMGQVDFK
-118 VNGVSAEPK
+118 VNGVSTEPK
-127 VAIALR
+127 AAIALR

-144 TAFSYDASVKTIGKT
+144 TAFSYDTSVKTIGKT

-180 FYTTETVSEEENAA
+180 FYTTETVSEEENVA

-219 QLQVHVTYRVNDKD
+219 QLQVHVTYRENSTKA
-233 KTKLFAGKT
+233 KLFAGKT

-264 SVYKADEDGNATGN
+264 SVYKADENGNATGS
-278 ALSLKQDDKIAE
+278 ALSLRQDGGIAE

-330 NDPSNYVT
+330 NDPSNYGGAT
-338 DSGVAAVDRRFAMGG
+338 ADRRFAMGG
-353 DDAYRRSGEGYSVYK
+353 ADGHRKSGEGYSVYK
-368 NYNDGQGDVD
+368 NYNDEQGDVD
-378 INEWAEARDSYIY
+378 INEWAKARDSYIY
-391 KNIITGVNVDTGALV
+391 KDIITGVDVSTGALV
-406 MDTNKNGEQIV
+406 MGENKNGDQIV

-423 ATNAGDRLGKQIYAD
+423 TENAGDGLGKQIYRD
-438 FKLNFNRTG
+438 FNLNFNRTG
-447 NEYRLSAVKNGDNRT
+447 NEYRLSAVERGGQT

-474 AKAYRGKENN
+474 AYKGKEKNR
-484 GGEAYNDTNHNYYFG
+484 GEAYNDTNHNYYFG

-508 KDYIGALTYSFSGD
+508 KDYIGALTYSFTGD

-547 NVDLWTVLLG
+547 DVDLWTVLLG
-557 QETYTD
+557 KETYTD

-581 VLYLERGGF
+581 VLYLERGAY

-611 QNTSLTFTKTDAET
+611 QNTSLTFTKTDADT
-625 GTGLEGAEFGV
+625 GIGLEGAEFGV
-636 YDDEALT
+636 YEDEALT
-643 SSLGTIKSDENG
+643 TSLGTIKSDENG
-655 NVTLSNLSY
+655 IVTLSNLSY

-689 VEPQGGT
+689 VEHQGGT

-704 GDKDETAVTD
+704 SDKDETAVTA

-768 SMCWDASYELIGE
+768 SMRWDASYELIGS
-781 RKLSELDTSK
+781 KTVSELDTSK
-791 TYYYFYD
+791 TYYYLKND
-798 NTWYELEYGRKYSSN
+798 KWYELVYYSYYGRWYTGRAEFSEATSSV
-813 GYNYKNRTGWHSR
+813 KKTST
-826 YAGYNDMGWSYKGDG
+826 
-841 NSNSKYTVYS
+841 YTVYQ
-851 KKDSEKSRIQA
+851 KKNGEKTRIQA
-862 VKDAAKSFVSNL
+862 VKDAATAFVNNL
-874 RTTSPNSRV
+874 QTTSPNSRV
-883 SVTGFSRSV
+883 SVTGFSDSV
-892 NTNTSLLRVGVENEY
+892 NPDTELLCVGVDREY

-914 NGLGSD
+914 NRLGSE

-926 LGLNAAKSKLD
+926 LGLNAAKRKLD
-937 ASNTADKYVV
+937 ASSTADKYVV
-947 LLTDGTSE
+947 LLADGASN
-955 APESAV
+955 SATNAEE
-961 RSATAV
+961 SATAV
-967 KDAGIK
+967 KNEGIK
-973 LMTIGVSLT
+973 LMTIGVGLT
-982 ETTQK
+982 DETRD

-995 EGYSFNASSTQ
+995 TGYSFNADNTQ
-1006 EINQAFAF
+1006 QINQAFAF

-1049 MGGEIKTDETGQ
+1049 MGGEIKTDETTGQ

-1104 PKSGITVGTDDR
+1104 PESGITVGTDDR

-1167 TMLDDVTITTKWY
+1167 TMLGDVNVTTQWY
-1180 KDAACTDEISKTEI
+1180 KDVACTEKISKTEI
-1194 LNTPLTEET
+1194 LNTPLTRET
-1203 VYCAKVTVTPKKDGT
+1203 VYYAKVTVTPKSDGT
-1218 ASAANSIGDKNGNCT
+1218 ASATNSIGDKNGNCT
-1233 QDGKKYYAVASDG
+1233 QDGKKYYAVDPKG
-1246 VTKKDGTYT
+1246 VTKEGTYT
-1255 IRLVSGAINI
+1255 IKLVSGAINI
-1265 TKKLETAPDT
+1265 TKKLENAPDT

-1287 VTPNQEIAIVKVTVA
+1287 VTPNQEIATVKVTVA

-1311 DDELEKVSNLAR
+1311 GDELNKVSNLAR

-1338 KGILEGPS
+1338 KAVKGILEGLS
-1346 TNCQIAGKT
+1346 TNCQIADTT

-1367 TGKDVIGMDKDG
+1367 GGNDVIGMDKVG

-1417 NPYLYLEGAKFKLT
+1417 DPYLYLEGAKFKLT
-1431 STADDSV
+1431 STADSSV
-1438 AYYGKSNQDGLL
+1438 AYYGKSNKDGLL
-1450 IWYNTEACAD
+1450 IWYNAETCAD

-1497 GTLKSITSSNGTIK
+1497 GTLKSITSVNGTSIK
-1511 TVSGKVNGKD
+1511 TVSGVVNGKD

-1530 ALYELPSN
+1530 AVYELPSN

-1570 KG
+1570 KR

>member
-1 MKHTKKKKLLAFVL
+1 M
-15 CMILVLSTGISAF
+15 
-28 AYDDVDGL
+28 
-36 NGKTGCQAMTL
+36 
-47 TQEMKNV
+47 
-54 DGQTI
+54 
-59 GTVYADIPE
+59 
-68 NAFYLDDP
+68 
-76 SDEITMD
+76 
-83 LTRVENEEDI
+83 
-93 ADAIQSGLKE
+93 
-103 NETLT
+103 
-108 DTIMGQVDFK
+108 
-118 VNGVSAEPK
+118 
-127 VAIALR
+127 
-133 FENLNMDPENA
+133 
-144 TAFSYDASVKTIGKT
+144 
-159 VVAAEEGQALQ
+159 
-170 ISADKNQIYG
+170 
-180 FYTTETVSEEENAA
+180 
-194 EPVALND
+194 
-201 DVATVATGDS
+201 
-211 TYTIAATK
+211 
-219 QLQVHVTYRVNDKD
+219 
-233 KTKLFAGKT
+233 
-242 YTLNKGGTLNLAAQ
+242 NKGGTLNLAAQ

-264 SVYKADEDGNATGN
+264 SVYKADENGNKTGN
-278 ALSLKQDDKIAE
+278 ALNLKQDGSIAE

-330 NDPSNYVT
+330 NDPSNYVEAAENRE
-338 DSGVAAVDRRFAMGG
+338 VAKDRRFAMGG
-353 DDAYRRSGEGYSVYK
+353 ADRFRKSGEDYSVYK

-378 INEWAEARDSYIY
+378 INEWAKARDSYIY
-391 KNIITGVNVDTGALV
+391 KDIINGVDVSTGALD
-406 MDTNKNGEQIV
+406 MGTNKNGDKIV

-423 ATNAGDRLGKQIYAD
+423 TTNAGDKLGKQIYTD

-447 NEYRLSAVKNGDNRT
+447 NEYSLSAVKKGSQT

-474 AKAYRGKENN
+474 AYKGKEKN
-484 GGEAYNDTNHNYYFG
+484 GGEAFDDTNHNYYFG

-508 KDYIGALTYSFSGD
+508 KDYIGALTYSFTGD

-547 NVDLWTVLLG
+547 DVDLWTVLLG
-557 QETYTD
+557 RETYTD

-581 VLYLERGGF
+581 VLYLERGAF

-611 QNTSLTFTKTDAET
+611 QNTSLTFTKTDANT
-625 GTGLEGAEFGV
+625 GRGLEGAEFGV

-643 SSLGTIKSDENG
+643 TSLGTIRSDETG
-655 NVTLSNLSY
+655 TVTLSNLSY
-664 GEVYY
+664 GDVYY

-689 VEPQGGT
+689 VKSQGGT

-704 GDKDETAVTD
+704 SDKDETAVIA

-739 ITLSASSLVKTAE
+739 ITLSAASLVKTAE

-768 SMCWDASYELIGE
+768 SMRWDASYELIGE
-781 RKLSELDTSK
+781 KKLSELDTSK
-791 TYYYFYD
+791 TYYCFS
-798 NTWYELEYGRKYSSN
+798 NNKWYELVYGRKNSYYY
-813 GYNYKNRTGWHSR
+813 GYKTGWHSR
-826 YAGYNDMGWSYKGDG
+826 QAGYDTDGWSYEGDR

-851 KKDSEKSRIQA
+851 KKDNEKSRIQA
-862 VKDAAKSFVSNL
+862 VKDAATAFVNNL
-874 RTTSPNSRV
+874 KTTSPNSRV
-883 SVTGFSRSV
+883 SVTGFSDRV
-892 NTNTSLLRVGVENEY
+892 NTDTSLLRVGVPSEY

-914 NGLGSD
+914 NGLGST

-937 ASNTADKYVV
+937 AGNTDDKYVV
-947 LLTDGTSE
+947 LLTDGTSN

-961 RSATAV
+961 QSANAV
-967 KDAGIK
+967 KDARIT

-982 ETTQK
+982 ETTK
-987 WLAGLSSG
+987 NWLAGLSSG
-995 EGYSFNASSTQ
+995 TGYSFNASSTQ

-1049 MGGEIKTDETGQ
+1049 MGGEIKTDETTGQ

-1071 GKKGTDGTPGWRK
+1071 GKKGTDGTPGWSKMIR
-1084 TIQVKAKDTYIGGND
+1084 VKAKDAYIGGND
-1099 VLTNG
+1099 VVTNG

-1122 VNVKVDFNV
+1122 VNVKVDFKV

-1167 TMLDDVTITTKWY
+1167 TMLDDVTITTKWF
-1180 KDAACTDEISKTEI
+1180 KDADCTDEISKTEI
-1194 LNTPLTEET
+1194 LNTPLTKET
-1203 VYCAKVTVTPKKDGT
+1203 AYYAKVTVTPKTDGK
-1218 ASAANSIGDKNGNCT
+1218 ASAANSIGDKKGNCTT
-1233 QDGKKYYAVASDG
+1233 QDGKKYYAVDYPNG
-1246 VTKKDGTYT
+1246 VTKKGTYT
-1255 IRLVSGAINI
+1255 IKLVSGAINI
-1265 TKKLETAPDT
+1265 TKKLEKAPDT
-1275 EKEFNFTITRTD
+1275 KKEFSFTITRTD
-1287 VTPNQEIAIVKVTVA
+1287 VTPNQEIATVKVTVA

-1311 DDELEKVSNLAR
+1311 KKVSNLAR

-1330 NETSGYDV
+1330 NVTSGYDV
-1338 KGILEGPS
+1338 KGILGGQD
-1346 TNCQIAGKT
+1346 TNCQITGTT
-1355 DDSITFVMGRDN
+1355 DDSITFVMGRD
-1367 TGKDVIGMDKDG
+1367 TEGHDVIGMDKDG
-1379 NTTESTYDR
+1379 LTTGSTYNN
-1388 PAGRLGVVE
+1388 PAGILGEVE

-1411 VSASSD
+1411 VSASSN

-1431 STADDSV
+1431 SKADSSV
-1438 AYYGKSNQDGLL
+1438 AYYGKSNKDGLL
-1450 IWYNTEACAD
+1450 IWYNAETCAD
-1460 TDQVTTLPK
+1460 TEQVKTLPK

-1487 ETWEVKIMRN
+1487 ETWEVTIMRN
-1497 GTLKSITSSNGTIK
+1497 GTLKSITSKNGTSSIK
-1511 TVSGKVNGKD
+1511 TVSGKVDGKD

-1530 ALYELPSN
+1530 AVYELPSN

-1570 KG
+1570 KR

>member
-1 MKHTKKKKLLAFVL
+1 MKSNTKKRLIAFML
-15 CMILVLSTGISAF
+15 CMVLVLSSATSAF
-28 AYDDVDGL
+28 ADDNVDGL
-36 NGKTGCQAMTL
+36 NAKTGCQAMTL

-54 DGQTI
+54 DDQTI

-83 LTRVENEEDI
+83 LSKVENEEDI
-93 ADAIQSGLKE
+93 SDAIQSNLKE
-103 NETLT
+103 NEALT
-108 DTIMGQVDFK
+108 DAIMCKVDFK
-118 VNGVSAEPK
+118 VNGVSAEPNTT
-127 VAIALR
+127 ITLR
-133 FENLNMDPENA
+133 FENVNMNLENA
-144 TAFSYDASVKTIGKT
+144 TAFSYDSSLKVIDKT
-159 VVAAEEGQALQ
+159 VVAAGEGQVLQ

-180 FYTTETVSEEENAA
+180 FYTTETVSEEENVA

-201 DVATVATGDS
+201 DAATVATGDS

-219 QLQVHVTYRVNDKD
+219 QLQVHVTYRVSGTNE
-233 KTKLFAGKT
+233 KLFTSKT
-242 YTLNKGGTLNLAAQ
+242 YTLKQGRTLNLAAQ

-264 SVYKADEDGNATGN
+264 SVYKADEDENKTGN
-278 ALSLKQDDKIAE
+278 ALSLSQDGNIAE

-304 TTDNNFSGNVTF
+304 TTDNDFRGNVTF

-321 NPPSGQKSI
+321 NPPEGQKSI
-330 NDPSNYVT
+330 NDPSNYGGAT
-338 DSGVAAVDRRFAMGG
+338 ADRRFAMGANDG
-353 DDAYRRSGEGYSVYK
+353 YRKPGEGYSVYK
-368 NYNDGQGDVD
+368 NYHDGQNDVD
-378 INEWAEARDSYIY
+378 INEYNENRKFYIY
-391 KNIITGVNVDTGALV
+391 KDIITGVDVSTGALF
-406 MDTNKNGEQIV
+406 MGTNKDGNQIV

-423 ATNAGDRLGKQIYAD
+423 TRNAEEGSGKQYYTD
-438 FKLNFNRTG
+438 FNLKFNRTG
-447 NEYRLSAVKNGDNRT
+447 NEYRLSAVEKGERT
-462 VVSDMSSFFPLD
+462 VVSDMSNFFPLD
-474 AKAYRGKENN
+474 DYKGKEKD
-484 GGEAYNDTNHNYYFG
+484 GGEASGDNYHNYYFG
-499 MRYDIQFRL
+499 MRYDIQFSL
-508 KDYIGALTYSFSGD
+508 KDYIGALTYSFRGD
-522 DDLWVVMDGNR
+522 DDLWVVMDGNQ

-540 IHDKKDG
+540 IHDQMEDY
-547 NVDLWTVLLG
+547 VDLWTVLLKKK
-557 QETYTD
+557 TYTD
-563 AEKEAYVAEHGM
+563 KEKEAYVEEHGS
-575 DTHRLT
+575 DPHQLT
-581 VLYLERGGF
+581 VLYLERGAY
-590 KSNCNMTYVLP
+590 KSNCSMTYVLP

-625 GTGLEGAEFGV
+625 GKGLEGAEFGV
-636 YDDEALT
+636 YEDEALT
-643 SSLGTIKSDENG
+643 TSLRTIRSDENG
-655 NVTLSNLSY
+655 TVTLSNLSY

-689 VEPQGGT
+689 VESQGGT

-704 GDKDETAVTD
+704 GDKDETAVTA

-768 SMCWDASYELIGE
+768 SMRWDASYELIGS
-781 RKLSELDTSK
+781 KKVSELDTSK
-791 TYYYFYD
+791 TYYYLKND
-798 NTWYELEYGRKYSSN
+798 KWYELVYSSN
-813 GYNYKNRTGWHSR
+813 NGRWYTGRAEFSE
-826 YAGYNDMGWSYKGDG
+826 AT
-841 NSNSKYTVYS
+841 SKVKDTSTYTVYQ
-851 KKDSEKSRIQA
+851 KKNGEKTRIQA
-862 VKDAAKSFVSNL
+862 VKDAAIAFVNNL

-883 SVTGFSRSV
+883 SVTGFSDSV
-892 NTNTSLLRVGVENEY
+892 TPDTELLCVGEGSDY

-914 NGLGSD
+914 NRLGSE

-926 LGLNAAKSKLD
+926 LGLNAAKRKLD
-937 ASNTADKYVV
+937 ASPTADKYVV
-947 LLTDGTSE
+947 LLADGASSSATNAE
-955 APESAV
+955 ESAK
-961 RSATAV
+961 AV
-967 KDAGIK
+967 KNAGIK
-973 LMTIGVSLT
+973 LMTIGVGLT

-987 WLAGLSSG
+987 WLATLSSG

-1034 DPRFELVTSEADIAA
+1034 DPRFELVTADIAA
-1049 MGGEIKTDETGQ
+1049 MGGEIKTDETTGQ

-1071 GKKGTDGTPGWRK
+1071 GKKGTDGTPGWNK
-1084 TIQVKAKDTYIGGND
+1084 TIRVKAKDAYIGGND
-1099 VLTNG
+1099 VVTNG

-1167 TMLDDVTITTKWY
+1167 TMLDDVTITTKWF
-1180 KDAACTDEISKTEI
+1180 KDADCTKEISKNDI
-1194 LNTPLTEET
+1194 LNTALTEET
-1203 VYCAKVTVTPKKDGT
+1203 VYYAKVTVTPKSDGK

-1233 QDGKKYYAVASDG
+1233 QDGKKYYAVDSNG

-1255 IRLVSGAINI
+1255 IKLVSGAINI
-1265 TKKLETAPDT
+1265 TKKLENATNTD
-1275 EKEFNFTITRTD
+1275 KEFNFTITRTD
-1287 VTPNQEIAIVKVTVA
+1287 VTPNQEIATVKVTVA
-1302 ADQTTGTLA
+1302 ASQTTGTLA
-1311 DDELEKVSNLAR
+1311 GDELKKVSNLAR

-1330 NETSGYDV
+1330 NATNGYDV
-1338 KGILEGPS
+1338 KGILKGVN
-1346 TNCQIAGKT
+1346 TNCRIASTT
-1355 DDSITFVMGRDN
+1355 DDSITFVMGSDMD
-1367 TGKDVIGMDKDG
+1367 GKDVIGMDKVG
-1379 NTTESTYDR
+1379 NITESTYNK
-1388 PAGRLGVVE
+1388 PAGILGVVE

-1417 NPYLYLEGAKFKLT
+1417 NPYIYLEGAKFKLT
-1431 STADDSV
+1431 STTDSSV

-1450 IWYNTEACAD
+1450 IWYNTEECAD
-1460 TDQVTTLPK
+1460 TNQITTLPK

-1487 ETWEVKIMRN
+1487 ETWEVKIMKN
-1497 GTLKSITSSNGTIK
+1497 GTLKSITSSVNGTSIK
-1511 TVSGKVNGKD
+1511 TVSGVVNDKD

-1530 ALYELPSN
+1530 ALYALPHS
-1538 GGTGIF
+1538 GDTGIY

-1549 GMLLMGAAAW
+1549 GMLLMFAAVW
-1559 ILYKNKRREVL
+1559 ILYKNKCKEVL
-1570 KG
+1570 GK

>member
-1 MKHTKKKKLLAFVL
+1 MKSNTKKRLIAFML
-15 CMILVLSTGISAF
+15 CMVLVLSSATSAF
-28 AYDDVDGL
+28 ADDNVDGL
-36 NGKTGCQAMTL
+36 NAKTGCQAMTL

-54 DGQTI
+54 DDQTI

-83 LTRVENEEDI
+83 LSKVENEEDI
-93 ADAIQSGLKE
+93 SDAIQSNLKE
-103 NETLT
+103 NEALT
-108 DTIMGQVDFK
+108 DAIMCKVDFK
-118 VNGVSAEPK
+118 VNGVSAEPNTT
-127 VAIALR
+127 ITLR
-133 FENLNMDPENA
+133 FENVNMNLENA
-144 TAFSYDASVKTIGKT
+144 TAFSYDSSLKVIDKT
-159 VVAAEEGQALQ
+159 VVAAGEGQVLQ

-180 FYTTETVSEEENAA
+180 FYTTETVSEEENVA

-201 DVATVATGDS
+201 DAATVATGDS

-219 QLQVHVTYRVNDKD
+219 QLQVHVTYRVSGTNE
-233 KTKLFAGKT
+233 KLFASKT
-242 YTLNKGGTLNLAAQ
+242 YTLKQGRTLNLAAQ

-264 SVYKADEDGNATGN
+264 SVYKADEDENKTGN
-278 ALSLKQDDKIAE
+278 ALSLSQDGNIAE

-304 TTDNNFSGNVTF
+304 TTDNDFRGNVTF

-321 NPPSGQKSI
+321 NPPEGQKSI
-330 NDPSNYVT
+330 NDPSNYGGAT
-338 DSGVAAVDRRFAMGG
+338 ADRRFAMGANDG
-353 DDAYRRSGEGYSVYK
+353 YRKPGEGYSVYK
-368 NYNDGQGDVD
+368 NYHDGQNDVD
-378 INEWAEARDSYIY
+378 INEYNENRKFYIY
-391 KNIITGVNVDTGALV
+391 KDIITGVDVSTGALF
-406 MDTNKNGEQIV
+406 MGTNKDGNQIV

-423 ATNAGDRLGKQIYAD
+423 TRNAEEGSGKQYYTD
-438 FKLNFNRTG
+438 FNLKFNRTG
-447 NEYRLSAVKNGDNRT
+447 NEYRLSAVEKGERT
-462 VVSDMSSFFPLD
+462 VVSDMSNFFPLD
-474 AKAYRGKENN
+474 DYKGKEKD
-484 GGEAYNDTNHNYYFG
+484 GGEASGDNYHNYYFG
-499 MRYDIQFRL
+499 MRYDIQFSL
-508 KDYIGALTYSFSGD
+508 KDYIGALTYSFRGD
-522 DDLWVVMDGNR
+522 DDLWVVMDGNQ

-540 IHDKKDG
+540 IHDQMEDY
-547 NVDLWTVLLG
+547 VDLWTVLLKKK
-557 QETYTD
+557 TYTD
-563 AEKEAYVAEHGM
+563 KEKEAYVEEHGS
-575 DTHRLT
+575 DPHQLT
-581 VLYLERGGF
+581 VLYLERGAY
-590 KSNCNMTYVLP
+590 KSNCSMTYVLP

-625 GTGLEGAEFGV
+625 GKGLEGAEFGV
-636 YDDEALT
+636 YEDEALT
-643 SSLGTIKSDENG
+643 TSLRTIRSDENG
-655 NVTLSNLSY
+655 TVTLSNLSY

-689 VEPQGGT
+689 VESQGGT

-704 GDKDETAVTD
+704 GDKDETAVTA

-768 SMCWDASYELIGE
+768 SMRWDASYELIGS
-781 RKLSELDTSK
+781 KKVSELDTSK
-791 TYYYFYD
+791 TYYYLKND
-798 NTWYELEYGRKYSSN
+798 KWYELVYSSN
-813 GYNYKNRTGWHSR
+813 NGRWYTGRAEFSE
-826 YAGYNDMGWSYKGDG
+826 AT
-841 NSNSKYTVYS
+841 SKVKDTSTYTVYQ
-851 KKDSEKSRIQA
+851 KKNGEKTRIQA
-862 VKDAAKSFVSNL
+862 VKDAAIAFVNNL

-883 SVTGFSRSV
+883 SVTGFSDSV
-892 NTNTSLLRVGVENEY
+892 TPDTELLCVGEGSDY

-914 NGLGSD
+914 NRLGSE

-926 LGLNAAKSKLD
+926 LGLNAAKRKLD
-937 ASNTADKYVV
+937 ASPTADKYVV
-947 LLTDGTSE
+947 LLADGASSSATNAE
-955 APESAV
+955 ESAK
-961 RSATAV
+961 AV
-967 KDAGIK
+967 KNAGIK
-973 LMTIGVSLT
+973 LMTIGVGLT

-987 WLAGLSSG
+987 WLATLSSG

-1034 DPRFELVTSEADIAA
+1034 DPRFELVTADSAA
-1049 MGGEIKTDETGQ
+1049 MGGEIKTDETTGQ

-1071 GKKGTDGTPGWRK
+1071 GKKGTDGTPGWNK
-1084 TIQVKAKDTYIGGND
+1084 TIRVKAKDAYIGGND
-1099 VLTNG
+1099 VVTNG

-1131 NNGEKTIFKGDKPGD
+1131 NNGEKSIFKGDKPGD

-1167 TMLDDVTITTKWY
+1167 TMLDDVTITTKWF
-1180 KDAACTDEISKTEI
+1180 KDADCTKEISKNDI
-1194 LNTPLTEET
+1194 LNTALTEET
-1203 VYCAKVTVTPKKDGT
+1203 VYYAKFTVTPKSDGK

-1233 QDGKKYYAVASDG
+1233 QDGKKYYAVDSNG

-1255 IRLVSGAINI
+1255 IKLVSGAINI
-1265 TKKLETAPDT
+1265 TKKLENATNTD
-1275 EKEFNFTITRTD
+1275 KEFNFTITRTD
-1287 VTPNQEIAIVKVTVA
+1287 VTPNQEIATVKVTVA
-1302 ADQTTGTLA
+1302 ASQTTGTLA
-1311 DDELEKVSNLAR
+1311 GDELKKVSNLAR

-1330 NETSGYDV
+1330 NATNGYDV
-1338 KGILEGPS
+1338 KGILKGVN
-1346 TNCQIAGKT
+1346 TNCRIASTT
-1355 DDSITFVMGRDN
+1355 DDSITFVMGSDMD
-1367 TGKDVIGMDKDG
+1367 GKDVIGMDKVG
-1379 NTTESTYDR
+1379 NITESTYNK
-1388 PAGRLGVVE
+1388 PAGILGVVE

-1417 NPYLYLEGAKFKLT
+1417 NPYIYLEGAKFKLT
-1431 STADDSV
+1431 STTDSSV

-1450 IWYNTEACAD
+1450 IWYNTEECAD
-1460 TDQVTTLPK
+1460 TNQITTLPK

-1487 ETWEVKIMRN
+1487 ETWEVKIMKN
-1497 GTLKSITSSNGTIK
+1497 GTLKSITSSVNGTSIK
-1511 TVSGKVNGKD
+1511 TVSGVVNDKD
-1521 VVYYLYQNE
+1521 IVYYLYQNE
-1530 ALYELPSN
+1530 ALYALPHS
-1538 GGTGIF
+1538 GDTGIY

-1549 GMLLMGAAAW
+1549 GMLLMFAAVW
-1559 ILYKNKRREVL
+1559 ILYKNKCKEVL
-1570 KG
+1570 GK

>member
-1 MKHTKKKKLLAFVL
+1 MKSNTKKRLIAFML
-15 CMILVLSTGISAF
+15 CMVLVLSSATSAF
-28 AYDDVDGL
+28 ADDNVDGL
-36 NGKTGCQAMTL
+36 NAKTGCQAMTL

-54 DGQTI
+54 DDQTI

-83 LTRVENEEDI
+83 LSKVENEEDI
-93 ADAIQSGLKE
+93 SDAIQSNLKE
-103 NETLT
+103 NEALT
-108 DTIMGQVDFK
+108 DAIMCKVDFK
-118 VNGVSAEPK
+118 VNGVSAEPNTT
-127 VAIALR
+127 ITLR
-133 FENLNMDPENA
+133 FENLNMNLENA
-144 TAFSYDASVKTIGKT
+144 TAFSYDSSLKVIDKT
-159 VVAAEEGQALQ
+159 VVAAGEGQVLQ

-180 FYTTETVSEEENAA
+180 FYTTETVSEEENVA

-201 DVATVATGDS
+201 DAATVAAGDS

-219 QLQVHVTYRVNDKD
+219 QLQVHVTYRENVT
-233 KTKLFAGKT
+233 KTKLFAGNT

-264 SVYKADEDGNATGN
+264 SVYKADEKGNATGS
-278 ALSLKQDDKIAE
+278 ALSLKQDGGIAE
-290 SLSENTNYCVFYQA
+290 NLSENTNYCVFYQA
-304 TTDNNFSGNVTF
+304 TTDNDFRGNVTF

-321 NPPSGQKSI
+321 NPPEGQKSI
-330 NDPSNYVT
+330 NDPSYYDKADNN
-338 DSGVAAVDRRFAMGG
+338 RRFAMGNSG
-353 DDAYRRSGEGYSVYK
+353 YRKSGEKYSVYK
-368 NYNDGQGDVD
+368 NYIDGQDDVD
-378 INEWAEARDSYIY
+378 INEYNEKRQFYIY
-391 KNIITGVNVDTGALV
+391 KDIITGVNVSTGALD
-406 MDTNKNGEQIV
+406 MGTNKDGNQIV

-423 ATNAGDRLGKQIYAD
+423 IENAGEGSGKQYYTD
-438 FKLNFNRTG
+438 FNLKFNRTG
-447 NEYRLSAVKNGDNRT
+447 NEYRLSAVERSGQT
-462 VVSDMSSFFPLD
+462 VVPNMSYFFPLD
-474 AKAYRGKENN
+474 AYKGKEKD
-484 GGEAYNDTNHNYYFG
+484 GGEAFSDTNHNYYFG
-499 MRYDIQFRL
+499 MRYDIQFKL
-508 KDYIGALTYSFSGD
+508 KDYIGALTYSFTGD

-540 IHDKKDG
+540 IHDKMDG
-547 NVDLWTVLLG
+547 NVDLWTVFLG
-557 QETYTD
+557 KEKYTD
-563 AEKEAYVAEHGM
+563 AEKEAYVAEHGS
-575 DTHRLT
+575 DHHQLT
-581 VLYLERGGF
+581 VLYLERGAY

-625 GTGLEGAEFGV
+625 GKGLEGAEFGV
-636 YDDEALT
+636 YEDEALT
-643 SSLGTIKSDENG
+643 TSLGTIRSDENG
-655 NVTLSNLSY
+655 TVTLSNLSY

-689 VEPQGGT
+689 VKSQGGT

-704 GDKDETAVTD
+704 GDKDETAVTT

-768 SMCWDASYELIGE
+768 SMRWDASYELIGS
-781 RKLSELDTSK
+781 KKVSELDTSK
-791 TYYYFYD
+791 TYYYLKND
-798 NTWYELEYGRKYSSN
+798 KWYELVYNSYYGRWY
-813 GYNYKNRTGWHSR
+813 TGRAEFSE
-826 YAGYNDMGWSYKGDG
+826 AT
-841 NSNSKYTVYS
+841 SKVNNTSTYTVYQ
-851 KKDSEKSRIQA
+851 KKNGEKTRIQA
-862 VKDAAKSFVSNL
+862 VKDAATAFVNNL

-883 SVTGFSRSV
+883 SVTGFSESV
-892 NTNTSLLRVGVENEY
+892 NPDTKLLCVGVESEY
-907 NQIISAI
+907 KQIISAI
-914 NGLGSD
+914 NRLGSE

-926 LGLNAAKSKLD
+926 LGLNTAKRKLD
-937 ASNTADKYVV
+937 ASSTANKYVV
-947 LLTDGTSE
+947 LLADGASN
-955 APESAV
+955 SATNAEE
-961 RSATAV
+961 SATAV
-967 KDAGIK
+967 KNAGIK
-973 LMTIGVSLT
+973 LMTIGVGLT
-982 ETTQK
+982 DETRV

-995 EGYSFNASSTQ
+995 TGYSFNADNTK

-1034 DPRFELVTSEADIAA
+1034 DPRFELVTSGTDIAA
-1049 MGGEIKTDETGQ
+1049 MGGEIKTDETTGQ

-1071 GKKGTDGTPGWRK
+1071 GKKGTDGTPGWSKIIR
-1084 TIQVKAKDTYIGGND
+1084 VKAKDAYIGGND
-1099 VLTNG
+1099 VVTNG

-1122 VNVKVDFNV
+1122 VNVKVDFEV

-1156 TKLKSTTGTEY
+1156 TKLKSATGTEY
-1167 TMLDDVTITTKWY
+1167 TMLDDVNVTTQWY
-1180 KDAACTDEISKTEI
+1180 KDEKCTKEISKNDI

-1203 VYCAKVTVTPKKDGT
+1203 VYYAKVTVTPKSDGT

-1233 QDGKKYYAVASDG
+1233 QDGKKYYAVDSKG
-1246 VTKKDGTYT
+1246 VTKNGTYT
-1255 IRLVSGAINI
+1255 IKLVSGKINI
-1265 TKKLETAPDT
+1265 TKKLENAPDT

-1287 VTPNQEIAIVKVTVA
+1287 VTPKPEIATVKVTVA
-1302 ADQTTGTLA
+1302 AGQTTGTLA
-1311 DDELEKVSNLAR
+1311 GDELNKVSNLAR

-1338 KGILEGPS
+1338 KGILEGVN
-1346 TNCQIAGKT
+1346 TNCRIASTT
-1355 DDSITFVMGRDN
+1355 DDSITFVMGSDMD
-1367 TGKDVIGMDKDG
+1367 GKDVIGMDKVG
-1379 NTTESTYDR
+1379 NITESTYNK
-1388 PAGRLGVVE
+1388 PAGILGVVE

-1417 NPYLYLEGAKFKLT
+1417 NPYIYLEGAKFKLT
-1431 STADDSV
+1431 STTDSSV
-1438 AYYGKSNQDGLL
+1438 AYYGKSNKDGLL
-1450 IWYNTEACAD
+1450 IWYNDETC
-1460 TDQVTTLPK
+1460 TDKEQVSTLPK

-1480 AGYVRSA
+1480 VGYVRSA

-1497 GTLKSITSSNGTIK
+1497 GTLKSITSKNGTSSIK
-1511 TVSGKVNGKD
+1511 TVSGKVDDKD

-1530 ALYELPSN
+1530 ALYELPST
-1538 GGTGIF
+1538 GGTGIY

-1549 GMLLMGAAAW
+1549 GMLLMFAAVW
-1559 ILYKNKRREVL
+1559 ILYKSKCKEVL
-1570 KG
+1570 GK

>member
-1 MKHTKKKKLLAFVL
+1 MKSNTKKRLIAFML
-15 CMILVLSTGISAF
+15 CMVLVLSSATSAF
-28 AYDDVDGL
+28 ADDNVDGL
-36 NGKTGCQAMTL
+36 NAKTGCQAMTL

-54 DGQTI
+54 DDQTI

-83 LTRVENEEDI
+83 LSKVENEEDI
-93 ADAIQSGLKE
+93 SDAIQSNLKE
-103 NETLT
+103 NEALT
-108 DTIMGQVDFK
+108 DAIMCKVDFK
-118 VNGVSAEPK
+118 VNGVSAEPNTT
-127 VAIALR
+127 ITLR
-133 FENLNMDPENA
+133 FENLNMNLENA
-144 TAFSYDASVKTIGKT
+144 TAFSYDSSLKVIDKT
-159 VVAAEEGQALQ
+159 VVAAGEGQVLQ

-180 FYTTETVSEEENAA
+180 FYTTETVSEEENVA

-201 DVATVATGDS
+201 DAATVAAGDS

-219 QLQVHVTYRVNDKD
+219 QLQVHVTYRENVT
-233 KTKLFAGKT
+233 KTKLFAGNT

-264 SVYKADEDGNATGN
+264 SVYKADEKGNATGS
-278 ALSLKQDDKIAE
+278 ALSLKQDGGIAE
-290 SLSENTNYCVFYQA
+290 NLSENTNYCVFYQA
-304 TTDNNFSGNVTF
+304 TTDNDFRGNVTF

-321 NPPSGQKSI
+321 NPPEGQKSI
-330 NDPSNYVT
+330 NDPSYYDKADNN
-338 DSGVAAVDRRFAMGG
+338 RRFAMGNSG
-353 DDAYRRSGEGYSVYK
+353 YRKSGEKYSVYK
-368 NYNDGQGDVD
+368 NYIDGQDDVD
-378 INEWAEARDSYIY
+378 INEYNEKRQFYIY
-391 KNIITGVNVDTGALV
+391 KDIITGVNVSTGALD
-406 MDTNKNGEQIV
+406 MGTNKDGNQIV

-423 ATNAGDRLGKQIYAD
+423 IKNAGEGSGKQYYTD
-438 FKLNFNRTG
+438 FNLKFNRTG
-447 NEYRLSAVKNGDNRT
+447 NEYRLSAVERSGQT
-462 VVSDMSSFFPLD
+462 VVPNMSYFFPLD
-474 AKAYRGKENN
+474 AYKGKEKD
-484 GGEAYNDTNHNYYFG
+484 GGEAFSDTNHNYYFG
-499 MRYDIQFRL
+499 MRYDIQFKL
-508 KDYIGALTYSFSGD
+508 KDYIGALTYSFTGD

-540 IHDKKDG
+540 IHDKMDG
-547 NVDLWTVLLG
+547 NVDLWTVFLG
-557 QETYTD
+557 KEKYTD
-563 AEKEAYVAEHGM
+563 AEKEAYVAEHGS
-575 DTHRLT
+575 DHHQLT
-581 VLYLERGGF
+581 VLYLERGAY

-625 GTGLEGAEFGV
+625 GKGLEGAEFGV
-636 YDDEALT
+636 YEDEALT
-643 SSLGTIKSDENG
+643 TSLGTIRSDENG
-655 NVTLSNLSY
+655 TVTLSNLSY

-689 VEPQGGT
+689 VKSQGGT

-704 GDKDETAVTD
+704 GDKDETAVTA

-768 SMCWDASYELIGE
+768 SMRWDASYELIGS
-781 RKLSELDTSK
+781 KKVSELDTSK
-791 TYYYFYD
+791 TYYYLKND
-798 NTWYELEYGRKYSSN
+798 KWYELVYNSYYGRWY
-813 GYNYKNRTGWHSR
+813 TGRAEFSE
-826 YAGYNDMGWSYKGDG
+826 AT
-841 NSNSKYTVYS
+841 SKVNNTSTYTVYQ
-851 KKDSEKSRIQA
+851 KKNGEKTRIQA
-862 VKDAAKSFVSNL
+862 VKDAATAFVNNL

-883 SVTGFSRSV
+883 SVTGFSESV
-892 NTNTSLLRVGVENEY
+892 NPDTKLLCVGVESEY
-907 NQIISAI
+907 KQIISAI
-914 NGLGSD
+914 NRLGSE

-926 LGLNAAKSKLD
+926 LGLNTAKRKLD
-937 ASNTADKYVV
+937 ASSTANKYVV
-947 LLTDGTSE
+947 LLADGASN
-955 APESAV
+955 SATNAEE
-961 RSATAV
+961 SATAV
-967 KDAGIK
+967 KNAGIK
-973 LMTIGVSLT
+973 LMTIGVGLT
-982 ETTQK
+982 DETRV

-995 EGYSFNASSTQ
+995 TGYSFNADNTK

-1034 DPRFELVTSEADIAA
+1034 DPRFELVTSGTDIAA
-1049 MGGEIKTDETGQ
+1049 MGGEIKTDETTGQ

-1071 GKKGTDGTPGWRK
+1071 GKKGTDGTPGWSKIIR
-1084 TIQVKAKDTYIGGND
+1084 VKAKDAYIGGND
-1099 VLTNG
+1099 VVTNG

-1122 VNVKVDFNV
+1122 VNVKVDFEV

-1156 TKLKSTTGTEY
+1156 TKLKSATGTEY
-1167 TMLDDVTITTKWY
+1167 TMLDDVNVTTQWY
-1180 KDAACTDEISKTEI
+1180 KDEKCTKEISKNDI

-1203 VYCAKVTVTPKKDGT
+1203 VYYAKVTVTPKSDGT

-1233 QDGKKYYAVASDG
+1233 QDGKKYYAVDSKG
-1246 VTKKDGTYT
+1246 VTKNGTYT
-1255 IRLVSGAINI
+1255 IKLVSGKINI
-1265 TKKLETAPDT
+1265 TKKLENAPDT

-1287 VTPNQEIAIVKVTVA
+1287 VTPKPEIATVKVTVA
-1302 ADQTTGTLA
+1302 AGQTTGTLA
-1311 DDELEKVSNLAR
+1311 GDELNKVSNLAR

-1338 KGILEGPS
+1338 KGILEGVN
-1346 TNCQIAGKT
+1346 TNCRIASTT
-1355 DDSITFVMGRDN
+1355 DDSITFVMGSDMD
-1367 TGKDVIGMDKDG
+1367 GKDVIGMDKVG
-1379 NTTESTYDR
+1379 NITESTYNK
-1388 PAGRLGVVE
+1388 PAGILGVVE

-1417 NPYLYLEGAKFKLT
+1417 NPYIYLEGAKFKLT
-1431 STADDSV
+1431 STTDSSV
-1438 AYYGKSNQDGLL
+1438 AYYGKSNKDGLL
-1450 IWYNTEACAD
+1450 IWYNDETC
-1460 TDQVTTLPK
+1460 TDKEQVSTLPK

-1480 AGYVRSA
+1480 VGYVRSA

-1497 GTLKSITSSNGTIK
+1497 GTLKSITSKNGTSSIK
-1511 TVSGKVNGKD
+1511 TVSGKVDDKD

-1530 ALYELPSN
+1530 ALYELPST
-1538 GGTGIF
+1538 GGTGIY

-1549 GMLLMGAAAW
+1549 GMLLMFAAVW
-1559 ILYKNKRREVL
+1559 ILYKSKCKEVL
-1570 KG
+1570 GK

>member
-1 MKHTKKKKLLAFVL
+1 MKSNTKKRLIAFML
-15 CMILVLSTGISAF
+15 CMVLVLSSATSAF
-28 AYDDVDGL
+28 ADDNVDGF
-36 NGKTGCQAMTL
+36 NDKTGCQAMTL
-47 TQEMKNV
+47 TQEMKNA
-54 DGQTI
+54 DDQTI

-83 LTRVENEEDI
+83 LAKVENEESI
-93 ADAIQSGLKE
+93 LDAIQSNLKE
-103 NETLT
+103 HEALT
-108 DTIMGQVDFK
+108 DAVMCKVDFK
-118 VNGVSAEPK
+118 VNGVSAEPNT
-127 VAIALR
+127 AIALR
-133 FENLNMDPENA
+133 FENLNMNLENA
-144 TAFSYDASVKTIGKT
+144 TAFSHDTSLKIIDKT
-159 VVAAEEGQALQ
+159 VVSAGEEQALQ

-180 FYTTETVSEEENAA
+180 FYTVETVVEEENVTKS
-194 EPVALND
+194 ETVTFNND
-201 DVATVATGDS
+201 DIATVATGGS

-219 QLQVHVTYRVNDKD
+219 QLQVHVTYRVSDTN
-233 KTKLFAGKT
+233 TKLFAGKT
-242 YTLNKGGTLNLAAQ
+242 YTLKQGGTLNLAAQ

-264 SVYKADEDGNATGN
+264 SVYRADENGNKTGN
-278 ALSLKQDDKIAE
+278 ALSLRQDGKIAE

-304 TTDNNFSGNVTF
+304 TTDNDFRGNVTF

-321 NPPSGQKSI
+321 NPPAGQKSI
-330 NDPSNYVT
+330 NDPSYYGKADNN
-338 DSGVAAVDRRFAMGG
+338 RRFAMGNSG
-353 DDAYRRSGEGYSVYK
+353 YRKSGEKYSVYK
-368 NYNDGQGDVD
+368 NYIDGQDDVD
-378 INEWAEARDSYIY
+378 INEYNEKRQFYIY
-391 KNIITGVNVDTGALV
+391 KDIITGVNVSTGALV
-406 MDTNKNGEQIV
+406 MGTNKDGNQIV

-423 ATNAGDRLGKQIYAD
+423 TENAREGSGKQYYTD
-438 FKLNFNRTG
+438 FNLKFNRTG
-447 NEYRLSAVKNGDNRT
+447 NEYRLSAVERSGQT
-462 VVSDMSSFFPLD
+462 VVSDMSYFFPLD
-474 AKAYRGKENN
+474 AYKGKEKD
-484 GGEAYNDTNHNYYFG
+484 GGEAFSDTNHNYYFG
-499 MRYDIQFRL
+499 MRYDIQFKL
-508 KDYIGALTYSFSGD
+508 KDYIGALTYSFTGD

-540 IHDKKDG
+540 IHDKMDG
-547 NVDLWTVLLG
+547 NVDLWTVFLG
-557 QETYTD
+557 KEKYTD
-563 AEKEAYVAEHGM
+563 AEKEAYVAEHGS
-575 DTHRLT
+575 DHHQLT
-581 VLYLERGGF
+581 VLYLERGAY

-625 GTGLEGAEFGV
+625 GKGLEGAEFGV
-636 YDDEALT
+636 YEDEALT
-643 SSLGTIKSDENG
+643 TSLGTIRSDENG
-655 NVTLSNLSY
+655 TVTLSNLSY

-689 VEPQGGT
+689 VESQGGT

-704 GDKDETAVTD
+704 GDKDETAVTA

-768 SMCWDASYELIGE
+768 SMRWDASYELIGE
-781 RKLSELDTSK
+781 KKLSELDTSK
-791 TYYYFYD
+791 TYYYCSD
-798 NTWYELEYGRKYSSN
+798 NSWYEMKYGRS
-813 GYNYKNRTGWHSR
+813 GWYSR
-826 YAGYNDMGWSYKGDG
+826 YAGYNGNEMDWSYKGDK
-841 NSNSKYTVYS
+841 NSSSKYTVYS
-851 KKDSEKSRIQA
+851 KKDNEKSRIQA
-862 VKDAAKSFVSNL
+862 VKDAATAFVSNL

-883 SVTGFSRSV
+883 SVTGFSSSV
-892 NTNTSLLRVGVENEY
+892 NTNTSLLRVGVDSEY

-914 NGLGSD
+914 NGLGST
-920 GGTYQH
+920 GGTRQD
-926 LGLNAAKSKLD
+926 LGLNAAKDKLN
-937 ASNTADKYVV
+937 ASTTADKYVV
-947 LLTDGTSE
+947 LLTDGTSD
-955 APESAV
+955 APNSAV
-961 RSATAV
+961 NSATAV

-982 ETTQK
+982 DETQT

-995 EGYSFNASSTQ
+995 QGYSFNASSTQ

-1034 DPRFELVTSEADIAA
+1034 DPRFELVTPEADIAA
-1049 MGGEIKTDETGQ
+1049 MGGEIKTDENGQ

-1071 GKKGTDGTPGWRK
+1071 GKKGTDGTPGWCKIIR
-1084 TIQVKAKDTYIGGND
+1084 VKAKDAYIGGND
-1099 VLTNG
+1099 VVTNG
-1104 PKSGITVGTDDR
+1104 PESGITVGIDDR

-1146 YIDEAKLNEV
+1146 YIDDAKLNEV
-1156 TKLKSTTGTEY
+1156 TKLKSTTDTEY
-1167 TMLDDVTITTKWY
+1167 TMLGDVNVTTQWY
-1180 KDAACTDEISKTEI
+1180 KDEKCTTEISKNDI

-1203 VYCAKVTVTPKKDGT
+1203 VYYAKVTVTPIKDGT

-1233 QDGKKYYAVASDG
+1233 QDGKKYYAVDSNG

-1255 IRLVSGAINI
+1255 IKLVSGAINI
-1265 TKKLETAPDT
+1265 TKKLENATNTD
-1275 EKEFNFTITRTD
+1275 KEFNFTITRTD
-1287 VTPNQEIAIVKVTVA
+1287 VTPNQEIATVKVTVA
-1302 ADQTTGTLA
+1302 ASQTTGTLA
-1311 DDELEKVSNLAR
+1311 GDELKKVSNLAR

-1330 NETSGYDV
+1330 NATSGYDV
-1338 KGILEGPS
+1338 KGILKGVN
-1346 TNCQIAGKT
+1346 TNCRIASTT
-1355 DDSITFVMGRDN
+1355 DDSITFVMGSDMD
-1367 TGKDVIGMDKDG
+1367 GKDVIGMDKVG
-1379 NTTESTYDR
+1379 NITESTYNK
-1388 PAGRLGVVE
+1388 PAGILGVVE

-1417 NPYLYLEGAKFKLT
+1417 NPYIYLEGAKFKLT
-1431 STADDSV
+1431 STTNSSV

-1450 IWYNTEACAD
+1450 IWYNTEECAD
-1460 TDQVTTLPK
+1460 TNQVTTLPK

-1487 ETWEVKIMRN
+1487 ETWEVKIMKN
-1497 GTLKSITSSNGTIK
+1497 GTLKSITSSVNGTSIK
-1511 TVSGKVNGKD
+1511 TVSGVVNGKD

-1530 ALYELPSN
+1530 ALYALPHS
-1538 GGTGIF
+1538 GDTGIY

-1549 GMLLMGAAAW
+1549 GMLLMFAAVW
-1559 ILYKNKRREVL
+1559 ILYKNKCKEVL
-1570 KG
+1570 GK